1 MFSKNNTRMNNKKQ
15 FEKVNQYG
23 IKKFNAGTA
32 SVLIASAF
40 MFLGGAAQAADT
52 NKEEATVAATE
63 KVAAE
68 KPIEEK
74 TETKSAVVEKA
85 TELKEVKAEAKKEV
99 NKATLQAKIS
109 QLDNL
114 FVTLAEKELSE
125 DKQVKT
131 VSAAVELNKAKD
143 LVVSETATQE
153 QVDAQVAAL
162 EAAINN
168 LNKVEKT
175 AEKAVDKKEEK
186 SETKVA
192 KENLEKAVSEAKAVN
207 QAATTFATKEVKEEA
222 PKAEIKAAVA
232 TSEKEIAKALDIF
245 NSDSSTKSYADQQRK
260 ELEKAIEAVYV
271 TMQRAGHRGKVEAVL
286 ADTPSKITGK
296 DVFRDGETVNAVTN
310 AYVDMNAD
318 NTAPTGWGVDTT
330 ISTSTLKAGS
340 ITKIELT
347 NLAELGAGLAV
358 NTEIRA
364 TDGTVVGK
372 VKSIDFKTTTGN
384 NNNKS
389 VPYWAQRTQ
398 RGMTYDQRVA
408 EQPAVANET
417 GTYTYNI
424 EWNDKVKDY
433 PNVSF
438 GASNLSGSGY
448 LAPQISKDTPYTAT
462 IKIDGRTVLEHTY
475 TRKGQ
480 QPSYQKQGTSASL
493 SENNGL
499 TYLNNEQIGRSD
511 SIVLRTDSDVR
522 YGVGSKFTIKLPNA
536 DFTEFK
542 ELAGSSNFVNGLN
555 TASTI
560 TPNKGDSITYRPQNR
575 WSNARANENNVWILQ
590 DGRDSGF
597 TLTPRLIS
605 PTELELTVT
614 EGTIQEDSIVSMPL
628 QSLGIEK
635 VIKDKTLTSEYSKI
649 TYENGLIKQGYVGN
663 DKTAATLTVSGG
675 ESINGGKEDVI
686 TKVPNGWSINGDG
699 KVQGEPPTGAVVRTF
714 KDLVTGE
721 VIGFEPT
728 RYTGNIPL
736 SEDGSKDYTNVLGNK
751 YDVSNDHVDLVKE
764 VNGEEY
770 ILADLPPENAR
781 GTLSV
786 TKTRARD
793 LYSEEELKAKG
804 INGSAFVT
812 PAEYDYV
819 KKTKVEEVNRTIK
832 FVYADNVANLAGTEV
847 FPSQKQTVSYTGSIK
862 LTAEGKAVINS
873 NDRPVYIN
881 WKGTDGQS
889 TDLPELAV
897 PQKEGYIASVEKV
910 PVQATTATDEDYEY
924 VVKYT
929 AIQKAKTTFVDEKGN
944 PIPGVAEITE
954 QGGSETPL
962 TKEDE
967 VKAKIKELENKGYEL
982 VSNTY
987 PEGGKFDTDKDTDQ
1001 EFKVILKQKEVT
1013 VTPDQPKTPGTP
1025 VDPNNPEGPKY
1036 PAGLEEKDLN
1046 KTVTRTITYVYEDG
1060 TPVLNEDG
1068 TPKTVTQEAKFTRT
1082 AKVNLVTGEVTYG
1095 DWSEAK
1101 DLPEVKSPV
1110 VKGFVADKA
1119 SVPVVNV
1126 TGDSK
1131 DTTEVVTY
1139 KPLGS
1144 WVPNIPGQPTNPI
1157 KYPNNPDDPTKPG
1170 TDKPV
1175 LPYVPGMT
1183 PKDGNG
1189 QPLKPVDPQDPTKG
1203 YIIPDIP
1210 QDPTQSTPIN
1220 YVKDTQKA
1228 KTTFVDEK
1236 GNPIPGVDA
1245 ITEQGDSDTPLTKED
1260 EVKAKIKELEN
1271 KGYELVSNTYPEGG
1285 KFDTDKDTD
1294 QEFKVILKQKEVT
1307 VTPDQPKTPGTPVD
1321 PNNPEGPK
1329 YPAGLEEKDLNKTV
1343 TRTITYVYEDG
1354 TPVLNEDGTPKTV
1367 TQEAKFTREAKVNLV
1382 TGEVTYGDWSE
1393 AKDLP
1398 EVKSPVVKGFLADK
1412 ASVPATKVTGDSKD
1426 TTEVVTYKPI
1436 GSWIPNIPGQP
1447 TSPIKYPND
1456 PTDPTKPGK
1465 PTEVLPYVPGYTPKD
1480 KDGNPLK
1487 PVDPQDPTKGYEVPN
1502 LPTDPSQNT
1511 VINYVKDTQKAK
1523 TTFVDEKG
1531 NPIPG
1536 VDAITEEGDS
1546 DTPLTKESEVK
1557 AKIKELEN
1565 KGYELVSNTYPEG
1578 GKFDKD
1584 KDTDQEFKVTLKA
1597 KEVTV
1602 TPDQPKTP
1610 GTPVDPNN
1618 PEGPKYPAGLEEKDL
1633 NKTVTRTITY
1643 VYADGTPVLNE
1654 DGTPKTVTQEAKFT
1668 REAKVNLVTGE
1679 VTYGDWT
1686 PEQDLAEVKSP
1697 VVKGYLA
1704 DKATV
1709 PATKVTADSKDT
1721 TEVVTYKPIGSWIPN
1736 IPGQPTNP
1744 IKYPNDPTDPTKPG
1758 KPTETLPYVP
1768 GFTPVDKDGNPLKPV
1783 DPQDPTKGYIVP
1795 DIPTDPGKDTVINY
1809 EANDAN
1815 LVVKYVD
1822 ENGKD
1827 LIPAETT
1834 KGKVGDEYTTTGKV
1848 INGYVLVRV
1857 EGETKGKIG
1866 KDGSTVTYVYKPIGS
1881 WIPNIPGQP
1890 TNPIKYP
1897 NDPTDPT
1904 KPGKPTETLPYVP
1917 GFTPVDKDGN
1927 PLKPVDPQDPTK
1939 GYVVPNIPT
1948 DPSEDTVINY
1958 VANKANL
1965 VVKYVD
1971 ENGKDLIPAETTE
1984 GKEGDEYTT
1993 SGKVIP
1999 GYVLV
2004 RVDGEAKGKIGK
2016 DGSTVT
2022 YVYKPL
2028 GSWVTNIPGQPTSQI
2043 KYPNDPTDPTKPGS
2057 ERPVLPY
2064 VPGYTPV
2071 DGNGN
2076 PLKPVDPQDPT
2087 KGYIIPDI
2095 PTNPGQDTVINYVAN
2110 KANLVVKYV
2119 DENGKDLIPAE
2130 TTEGKVGDE
2139 YSTTGK
2145 VINGYVLVRVDG
2157 ETKGKIGKDGSTVTY
2172 VYKPIGSWIP
2182 NIPGQPTSPIKYPND
2197 PTDPT
2202 KPGKPT
2208 ETLPYVPGFTPVDK
2222 DGNPLKPVD
2231 PQDPTKGYVVPN
2243 IPTDPSEDTVI
2254 NYVANKANLVVKYVD
2269 ENGKDLIPAETTE
2282 GKEGDEYTTSGKVI
2296 PGYVL
2301 VRVDGEAKGKIG
2313 KDGST
2318 VTYVYKPLGSWVT
2331 NIPGQPT
2338 SQIKYP
2344 NDPTDPT
2351 KPGSERPVL
2360 PYVPGYTPVDGNGN
2374 PLKPVDPQD
2383 PTKGYIIP
2391 DIPTNPG
2398 QDTVINYV
2406 ANPKPQPKQD
2416 QKPVQPKANAQVK
2429 RLANTGATETNT
2441 GLAGLGLAALGGMLA
2456 AVRRRKEK

>member
-1 MFSKNNTRMNNKKQ
+1 MFSKNNTKMNNKKQ
-15 FEKVNQYG
+15 YEKVNHYG

-52 NKEEATVAATE
+52 NKQETTVA
-63 KVAAE
+63 VAE
-68 KPIEEK
+68 KAAATTTEEKAAVAKVETPAVAEKTAETKEVAPKVEVKEETTVKAAAKEEK
-74 TETKSAVVEKA
+74 TEEAKAEKA
-85 TELKEVKAEAKKEV
+85 TAKEV
-99 NKATLQAKIS
+99 NKTALQVKIS

-114 FVTLAEKELSE
+114 FVSLAGQELSE
-125 DKQVKT
+125 TKQTQT

-143 LVVSETATQE
+143 LVASTAATQE
-153 QVDAQVAAL
+153 QVNAQVAAL

-168 LNKVEKT
+168 LNKVEK
-175 AEKAVDKKEEK
+175 AEEKAVDKKEETKKEEK
-186 SETKVA
+186 SETEVA
-192 KENLEKAVSEAKAVN
+192 KEELEKAVSEAKAVN
-207 QAATTFATKEVKEEA
+207 QAATTFETKEVKEEA
-222 PKAEIKAAVA
+222 KKAEIKAAVE

-245 NSDSSTKSYADQQRK
+245 NSDSSTKEDADNQRK

-271 TMQRAGHRGKVEAVL
+271 TMQRAGHRGKVESIL
-286 ADTPSKITGK
+286 ADTDSKITGK
-296 DVFRDGETVNAVTN
+296 DVLKDGETVNAVTN

-318 NTAPTGWGVDTT
+318 NTKPVGWGFDTT

-372 VKSIDFKTTTGN
+372 VKSIDYKTTTGN

-389 VPYWAQRTQ
+389 TPYWGQRTQ
-398 RGMTYDQRVA
+398 RGMTYDQRLA

-438 GASNLSGSGY
+438 GASNLSGNGY
-448 LAPQISKDTPYTAT
+448 YAPEISKDTPYTAT

-480 QPSYQKQGTSASL
+480 QANYQKQGTSASL

-511 SIVLRTDSDVR
+511 SIVLKTDSDVR

-542 ELAGSSNFVNGLN
+542 ELEGSSNFVNGLN

-560 TPNKGDSITYRPQNR
+560 NPNKGDSITYRPASR
-575 WSNARANENNVWILQ
+575 WANVKANENNVWILN
-590 DGRDSGF
+590 DGRDTGF

-614 EGTIQEDSIVSMPL
+614 EGTIQEGSTVSMPL

-663 DKTAATLTVSGG
+663 EKTAATLTVSGG
-675 ESINGGKEDVI
+675 ESVNGEKEDVI
-686 TKVPNGWSINGDG
+686 TKVPNGWSIVGDG
-699 KVQGEPPTGAVVRTF
+699 KVQGEPPTGAVVRKF

-736 SEDGSKDYTNVLGNK
+736 SEDGAKDYTNVLGNK
-751 YDVSNDHVDLVKE
+751 YDVSNDNVDLVKE

-770 ILADLPPENAR
+770 ILADIPAENTK

-832 FVYADNVANLAGTEV
+832 FVYADNVAGLAGTDV
-847 FPSQKQTVSYTGSIK
+847 FPSQKQTVSYTGTIK

-873 NDRPVYIN
+873 DDKPVYIN

-944 PIPGVAEITE
+944 AIPGVAEITE
-954 QGGSETPL
+954 QGGSEAPL
-962 TKEDE
+962 TKEAD
-967 VKAKIKELENKGYEL
+967 VKAKIAELEDKGYEL

-987 PEGGKFDTDKDTDQ
+987 PENGKFDNDTNTDQ
-1001 EFKVILKQKEVT
+1001 EFKVVLKAKEVT

-1025 VDPNNPEGPKY
+1025 VDPNKPNGPKY

-1046 KTVTRTITYVYEDG
+1046 KTVTRTITYVYADG
-1060 TPVLNEDG
+1060 TPVLNEDK
-1068 TPKTVTQEAKFTRT
+1068 TPKV
-1082 AKVNLVTGEVTYG
+1082 
-1095 DWSEAK
+1095 
-1101 DLPEVKSPV
+1101 
-1110 VKGFVADKA
+1110 
-1119 SVPVVNV
+1119 
-1126 TGDSK
+1126 
-1131 DTTEVVTY
+1131 
-1139 KPLGS
+1139 
-1144 WVPNIPGQPTNPI
+1144 
-1157 KYPNNPDDPTKPG
+1157 
-1170 TDKPV
+1170 
-1175 LPYVPGMT
+1175 
-1183 PKDGNG
+1183 
-1189 QPLKPVDPQDPTKG
+1189 
-1203 YIIPDIP
+1203 
-1210 QDPTQSTPIN
+1210 
-1220 YVKDTQKA
+1220 
-1228 KTTFVDEK
+1228 
-1236 GNPIPGVDA
+1236 
-1245 ITEQGDSDTPLTKED
+1245 
-1260 EVKAKIKELEN
+1260 
-1271 KGYELVSNTYPEGG
+1271 
-1285 KFDTDKDTD
+1285 
-1294 QEFKVILKQKEVT
+1294 
-1307 VTPDQPKTPGTPVD
+1307 
-1321 PNNPEGPK
+1321 
-1329 YPAGLEEKDLNKTV
+1329 
-1343 TRTITYVYEDG
+1343 
-1354 TPVLNEDGTPKTV
+1354 V

-1393 AKDLP
+1393 AKDLA
-1398 EVKSPVVKGFLADK
+1398 EVKSPVVTGFLADK
-1412 ASVPATKVTGDSKD
+1412 ASVPVVNVTGDSEDIK
-1426 TTEVVTYKPI
+1426 EVVTYTPL
-1436 GSWIPNIPGQP
+1436 GSWVPNIPGETP
-1447 TSPIKYPND
+1447 TPIKYPNHPTDPTKTGDKPVLPYVPGMTPKDGNGQPLKPVD
-1456 PTDPTKPGK
+1456 PTDPTK
-1465 PTEVLPYVPGYTPKD
+1465 GYIIPD
-1480 KDGNPLK
+1480 I
-1487 PVDPQDPTKGYEVPN
+1487 
-1502 LPTDPSQNT
+1502 PTDPSQDT
-1511 VINYVKDTQKAK
+1511 PINYVKDTQKAK

-1531 NPIPG
+1531 NSIPG
-1536 VDAITEEGDS
+1536 VEAITEEGDS
-1546 DTPLTKESEVK
+1546 DTPLTKEAEVK

-1565 KGYELVSNTYPEG
+1565 KGYEIVSNTYPEG

-1679 VTYGDWT
+1679 VAYGDWT
-1686 PEQDLAEVKSP
+1686 DAQDLAEVKSP
-1697 VVKGYLA
+1697 VVKGFLA

-1709 PATKVTADSKDT
+1709 PATKVTADSENT

-1758 KPTETLPYVP
+1758 EPTEVLPYVPGYTPEDKDGNPLKPVDPTDPTKGYVVPKIPTNPGEDTPINYVANKANLVVKYVDENGKDLAPAETTEGKVGDEYTTTGKVINGYVLVRVEGEAKGKIGTDGSTVTYVYKPLGSWIPNIPGQPTNPIKYPNDPQDPTKPGKPTETLPYVP
-1768 GFTPVDKDGNPLKPV
+1768 GYTPKDGNGQPLKPV

-1834 KGKVGDEYTTTGKV
+1834 KGKVGDDYTTTGKV
-1848 INGYVLVRV
+1848 IDGYVLVRV
-1857 EGETKGKIG
+1857 EGDAKGKIG
-1866 KDGSTVTYVYKPIGS
+1866 KEGSTVTYVYKELGS

-1890 TNPIKYP
+1890 VNKIKYP

-1917 GFTPVDKDGN
+1917 GYTPQDGNGN

-1939 GYVVPNIPT
+1939 GYIVPDIPT
-1948 DPSEDTVINY
+1948 DPSQDTVINY
-1958 VANKANL
+1958 VATEANL

-1971 ENGKDLIPAETTE
+1971 ENGKDLIPAETT
-1984 GKEGDEYTT
+1984 KVKIGDEYTT
-1993 SGKVIP
+1993 TGKVIK

-2004 RVDGEAKGKIGK
+2004 RVEGEAKGKVGK
-2016 DGSTVT
+2016 EGSTVT
-2022 YVYKPL
+2022 YVYQPL
-2028 GSWVTNIPGQPTSQI
+2028 GSWVPNIPGQPTSPI
-2043 KYPNDPTDPTKPGS
+2043 KYPNDPQDPTKPGS
-2057 ERPVLPY
+2057 DRPVLPY

-2087 KGYIIPDI
+2087 KGYIVPDI
-2095 PTNPGQDTVINYVAN
+2095 PTNPGQDT
-2110 KANLVVKYV
+2110 
-2119 DENGKDLIPAE
+2119 P
-2130 TTEGKVGDE
+2130 
-2139 YSTTGK
+2139 
-2145 VINGYVLVRVDG
+2145 
-2157 ETKGKIGKDGSTVTY
+2157 
-2172 VYKPIGSWIP
+2172 
-2182 NIPGQPTSPIKYPND
+2182 
-2197 PTDPT
+2197 
-2202 KPGKPT
+2202 
-2208 ETLPYVPGFTPVDK
+2208 
-2222 DGNPLKPVD
+2222 
-2231 PQDPTKGYVVPN
+2231 
-2243 IPTDPSEDTVI
+2243 
-2254 NYVANKANLVVKYVD
+2254 
-2269 ENGKDLIPAETTE
+2269 
-2282 GKEGDEYTTSGKVI
+2282 
-2296 PGYVL
+2296 
-2301 VRVDGEAKGKIG
+2301 
-2313 KDGST
+2313 
-2318 VTYVYKPLGSWVT
+2318 
-2331 NIPGQPT
+2331 
-2338 SQIKYP
+2338 
-2344 NDPTDPT
+2344 
-2351 KPGSERPVL
+2351 
-2360 PYVPGYTPVDGNGN
+2360 
-2374 PLKPVDPQD
+2374 
-2383 PTKGYIIP
+2383 
-2391 DIPTNPG
+2391 
-2398 QDTVINYV
+2398 INYV
-2406 ANPKPQPKQD
+2406 ANPKPQQDKD
-2416 QKPVQPKANAQVK
+2416 QKPQPKPAVTPEKPGQNNAPVQPKANAQVK
-2429 RLANTGATETNT
+2429 RLANTGTTETNT
-2441 GLAGLGLAALGGMLA
+2441 GLAGLGLATFAGMLA
-2456 AVRRRKEK
+2456 ASRRRKEK

>member
-1 MFSKNNTRMNNKKQ
+1 MYSRMEKYHGRRAQRFSIRKYS
-15 FEKVNQYG
+15 FG
-23 IKKFNAGTA
+23 AA
-32 SVLIASAF
+32 SVLLGTVLVLGANGVQAEESSAVSTKTPEVTKSEKKKPDAALTTPVVEELPELKIDAVKADEKAEANEDVKTEATPVAEKEVSDKSDKEASKEKSDKEQADKKE
-40 MFLGGAAQAADT
+40 ATKEKTDKETSEKVETEKAQDDVKTVLTQLTSEADVM
-52 NKEEATVAATE
+52 ATVA
-63 KVAAE
+63 
-68 KPIEEK
+68 
-74 TETKSAVVEKA
+74 SNFSD
-85 TELKEVKAEAKKEV
+85 KEVKDVEAKQK
-99 NKATLQAKIS
+99 L
-109 QLDNL
+109 
-114 FVTLAEKELSE
+114 
-125 DKQVKT
+125 
-131 VSAAVELNKAKD
+131 SAAVAAVKLEAVASKGLLSSDASKD
-143 LVVSETATQE
+143 QMV
-153 QVDAQVAAL
+153 AQVNRLSA
-162 EAAINN
+162 
-168 LNKVEKT
+168 
-175 AEKAVDKKEEK
+175 
-186 SETKVA
+186 
-192 KENLEKAVSEAKAVN
+192 
-207 QAATTFATKEVKEEA
+207 
-222 PKAEIKAAVA
+222 
-232 TSEKEIAKALDIF
+232 
-245 NSDSSTKSYADQQRK
+245 
-260 ELEKAIEAVYV
+260 AIEAVYAE
-271 TMQRAGHRGKVEAVL
+271 MKRAGHVGKVEAVL
-286 ADTPSKITGK
+286 ADTASKITGK
-296 DVFRDGETVNAVTN
+296 DVLKDGETVNAVTN
-310 AYVDMNAD
+310 AYVEMNAD
-318 NTAPTGWGVDTT
+318 NTRPTGWGIDTT

-438 GASNLSGSGY
+438 GASNLSGNGY

-511 SIVLRTDSDVR
+511 SIVLKTDSDVR

-542 ELAGSSNFVNGLN
+542 ELEGSSNFVNGLN

-560 TPNKGDSITYRPQNR
+560 KPNKGDSITYRPASR
-575 WSNARANENNVWILQ
+575 WANVKANENNVWILN

-614 EGTIQEDSIVSMPL
+614 EGAIQEGSTVSMPL

-649 TYENGLIKQGYVGN
+649 TYENGLIKEGYVGN

-675 ESINGGKEDVI
+675 ESVNGEKEDV
-686 TKVPNGWSINGDG
+686 TTTVPNGWSVAGDG

-751 YDVSNDHVDLVKE
+751 YDVSNDPVDLVKE

-770 ILADLPPENAR
+770 ILADLPAENTK

-832 FVYADNVANLAGTEV
+832 FVYADNVAGLAGTEV

-944 PIPGVAEITE
+944 AIPGVAEITE

-962 TKEDE
+962 TKEAD

-1001 EFKVILKQKEVT
+1001 EFKVTLKQKEVT

-1025 VDPNNPEGPKY
+1025 VDPNNP
-1036 PAGLEEKDLN
+1036 D
-1046 KTVTRTITYVYEDG
+1046 
-1060 TPVLNEDG
+1060 
-1068 TPKTVTQEAKFTRT
+1068 
-1082 AKVNLVTGEVTYG
+1082 
-1095 DWSEAK
+1095 
-1101 DLPEVKSPV
+1101 
-1110 VKGFVADKA
+1110 
-1119 SVPVVNV
+1119 
-1126 TGDSK
+1126 
-1131 DTTEVVTY
+1131 
-1139 KPLGS
+1139 
-1144 WVPNIPGQPTNPI
+1144 
-1157 KYPNNPDDPTKPG
+1157 
-1170 TDKPV
+1170 
-1175 LPYVPGMT
+1175 
-1183 PKDGNG
+1183 
-1189 QPLKPVDPQDPTKG
+1189 
-1203 YIIPDIP
+1203 
-1210 QDPTQSTPIN
+1210 
-1220 YVKDTQKA
+1220 
-1228 KTTFVDEK
+1228 
-1236 GNPIPGVDA
+1236 
-1245 ITEQGDSDTPLTKED
+1245 
-1260 EVKAKIKELEN
+1260 
-1271 KGYELVSNTYPEGG
+1271 
-1285 KFDTDKDTD
+1285 
-1294 QEFKVILKQKEVT
+1294 
-1307 VTPDQPKTPGTPVD
+1307 
-1321 PNNPEGPK
+1321 GPK

-1382 TGEVTYGDWSE
+1382 TGEVTYGDWTP
-1393 AKDLP
+1393 AQDLA
-1398 EVKSPVVKGFLADK
+1398 EVKSPVVKGYLADK
-1412 ASVPATKVTGDSKD
+1412 ASVPVVTVTGDSKD

-1447 TSPIKYPND
+1447 TNPIKYPNNPD
-1456 PTDPTKPGK
+1456 DPTKPGK
-1465 PTEVLPYVPGYTPKD
+1465 PTEVLPYVPGFTPKD

-1487 PVDPQDPTKGYEVPN
+1487 PVDPTDPTKGYEVPN
-1502 LPTDPSQNT
+1502 LPTDPSQDT
-1511 VINYVKDTQKAK
+1511 PINYAKDTQKAK

-1536 VDAITEEGDS
+1536 VDAITEQGDS
-1546 DTPLTKESEVK
+1546 DTPLTKEADVK

-1686 PEQDLAEVKSP
+1686 PAQDLAEVKSP

-1704 DKATV
+1704 DKASV
-1709 PATKVTADSKDT
+1709 PTTKVTADSKDA
-1721 TEVVTYKPIGSWIPN
+1721 TEVVTYKPIGSWIPNIPGQPTTPIKYPNDPADPTKPGQPTDVLPYVPGFTPEDKDGNPLKPVDPTDPTKGYVVPNIPTDPSQDTVINYVANKAKLVVKYVDENGKELLPTETKEGKVGDDYSTSGKVITGYVLDRVEGEAKGKIGTDGTTVTYVYKPIGSWIPN

-1744 IKYPNDPTDPTKPG
+1744 IKYPNDPQDPTKPG
-1758 KPTETLPYVP
+1758 QPTEVLPYVP
-1768 GFTPVDKDGNPLKPV
+1768 GFTPEDKDGNPLKPV
-1783 DPQDPTKGYIVP
+1783 DPTDPSKGYVVP
-1795 DIPTDPGKDTVINY
+1795 NIPTDPSQDTVINY
-1809 EANDAN
+1809 VANKAK

-1822 ENGKD
+1822 ENGKELLPTETKEGKVGDDYSTSGKVITGYVLDRVEGEAKGKIGTDGTTVTYVYKPIGSWIPNIPGQPTNPIKYPNDPQDPTKPGQPTEVLPYVPGFTPEDKDGNPLKPVDPTDPSKGYVVPNIPTDPSQDTVINYVANKAKLVVKYVDEKGKD
-1827 LIPAETT
+1827 LIPSETT
-1834 KGKVGDEYTTTGKV
+1834 EGKVGDEYTTTGKV
-1848 INGYVLVRV
+1848 IPGHLLVRV
-1857 EGETKGKIG
+1857 DGDAKGKIG

-1897 NDPTDPT
+1897 NDP
-1904 KPGKPTETLPYVP
+1904 
-1917 GFTPVDKDGN
+1917 
-1927 PLKPVDPQDPTK
+1927 Q
-1939 GYVVPNIPT
+1939 
-1948 DPSEDTVINY
+1948 
-1958 VANKANL
+1958 
-1965 VVKYVD
+1965 
-1971 ENGKDLIPAETTE
+1971 
-1984 GKEGDEYTT
+1984 
-1993 SGKVIP
+1993 
-1999 GYVLV
+1999 
-2004 RVDGEAKGKIGK
+2004 
-2016 DGSTVT
+2016 
-2022 YVYKPL
+2022 
-2028 GSWVTNIPGQPTSQI
+2028 
-2043 KYPNDPTDPTKPGS
+2043 DPTKPGS
-2057 ERPVLPY
+2057 DKPVLPY
-2064 VPGYTPV
+2064 VPGHTPV
-2071 DGNGN
+2071 DGNGQ
-2076 PLKPVDPQDPT
+2076 PLKPVDPNDPT
-2087 KGYIIPDI
+2087 KGYISPDI
-2095 PTNPGQDTVINYVAN
+2095 PTNPGEDTPINYIPNVTPN
-2110 KANLVVKYV
+2110 GDQDGYIPQPKPQPEQVVTYYV
-2119 DENGKDLIPAE
+2119 DENGKNIAPSEKGAQAPKGISGYEYVTTTKDPNGNLVHHYKKVATPQPVPSTPETPEQPVAPVQPEQPTNPNQPAVPAPAE
-2130 TTEGKVGDE
+2130 TSVATD
-2139 YSTTGK
+2139 SAT
-2145 VINGYVLVRVDG
+2145 
-2157 ETKGKIGKDGSTVTY
+2157 
-2172 VYKPIGSWIP
+2172 
-2182 NIPGQPTSPIKYPND
+2182 QPA
-2197 PTDPT
+2197 
-2202 KPGKPT
+2202 
-2208 ETLPYVPGFTPVDK
+2208 TP
-2222 DGNPLKPVD
+2222 
-2231 PQDPTKGYVVPN
+2231 
-2243 IPTDPSEDTVI
+2243 
-2254 NYVANKANLVVKYVD
+2254 KYVD
-2269 ENGKDLIPAETTE
+2269 GQKELPNTGTE
-2282 GKEGDEYTTSGKVI
+2282 
-2296 PGYVL
+2296 
-2301 VRVDGEAKGKIG
+2301 
-2313 KDGST
+2313 
-2318 VTYVYKPLGSWVT
+2318 
-2331 NIPGQPT
+2331 
-2338 SQIKYP
+2338 
-2344 NDPTDPT
+2344 
-2351 KPGSERPVL
+2351 
-2360 PYVPGYTPVDGNGN
+2360 
-2374 PLKPVDPQD
+2374 
-2383 PTKGYIIP
+2383 
-2391 DIPTNPG
+2391 
-2398 QDTVINYV
+2398 
-2406 ANPKPQPKQD
+2406 
-2416 QKPVQPKANAQVK
+2416 ANAS
-2429 RLANTGATETNT
+2429 
-2441 GLAGLGLAALGGMLA
+2441 LAALGLLGALGGFGLLA
-2456 AVRRRKEK
+2456 RKKKED

>member
-1 MFSKNNTRMNNKKQ
+1 MDALFKYLGVIPQLTYIFKKGETMYSRMEKYHGRRAQRFSIRKYS
-15 FEKVNQYG
+15 FG
-23 IKKFNAGTA
+23 AA
-32 SVLIASAF
+32 SVLLGTALLLGANAVKADETSTASTKTPEVTNSDKQKPDSAITTPVVEE
-40 MFLGGAAQAADT
+40 LPELKIDAVKADEKPEV
-52 NKEEATVAATE
+52 KEDAKTEAKPVAEKEVTVKAATE
-63 KVAAE
+63 KSGKEQADKKEVA
-68 KPIEEK
+68 KEK
-74 TETKSAVVEKA
+74 TDKETPEKA
-85 TELKEVKAEAKKEV
+85 ATEKAATEKAQDEVKTVLTQLTSEADVMGTVASNFSDKEVKDVEAKQK
-99 NKATLQAKIS
+99 L
-109 QLDNL
+109 
-114 FVTLAEKELSE
+114 
-125 DKQVKT
+125 
-131 VSAAVELNKAKD
+131 SAAVAAVKLEA
-143 LVVSETATQE
+143 
-153 QVDAQVAAL
+153 VAAKGL
-162 EAAINN
+162 LYSNDS
-168 LNKVEKT
+168 T
-175 AEKAVDKKEEK
+175 EEQLT
-186 SETKVA
+186 SQ
-192 KENLEKAVSEAKAVN
+192 VN
-207 QAATTFATKEVKEEA
+207 R
-222 PKAEIKAAVA
+222 I
-232 TSEKEIAKALDIF
+232 
-245 NSDSSTKSYADQQRK
+245 SS
-260 ELEKAIEAVYV
+260 AIEAVYAE
-271 TMQRAGHRGKVEAVL
+271 MKRAGHAGKVEAVL
-286 ADTPSKITGK
+286 ADTASKITGK
-296 DVFRDGETVNAVTN
+296 DVLRDGETVNAVTN

-318 NTAPTGWGVDTT
+318 NTAPTGWGFDTT

-347 NLAELGAGLAV
+347 NLAELGSGLAV

-438 GASNLSGSGY
+438 GASNLSGNGY

-499 TYLNNEQIGRSD
+499 NYLNNELKSRSD

-542 ELAGSSNFVNGLN
+542 ELEGSSSFVNGLN

-560 TPNKGDSITYRPQNR
+560 NPNKGDSITYRPQNR

-590 DGRDSGF
+590 DGRDTGF

-635 VIKDKTLTSEYSKI
+635 VVKDKTLTSEYSNI

-686 TKVPNGWSINGDG
+686 TKVPNGWNVNGDG
-699 KVQGEPPTGAVVRTF
+699 RVQGEPPTGAVVRTF

-721 VIGFEPT
+721 VIGFET
-728 RYTGNIPL
+728 TKYTGNIPL

-751 YDVSNDHVDLVKE
+751 YDVSNDNVDLVKE

-770 ILADLPPENAR
+770 ILADLPAENAR

-804 INGSAFVT
+804 INGSAFVN
-812 PAEYDYV
+812 PVNYDYV

-832 FVYADNVANLAGTEV
+832 FVYADDVKGLAGTEV
-847 FPSQKQTVSYTGSIK
+847 FPPEKQTVSYTGSIK

-944 PIPGVAEITE
+944 AIPGVAEITE

-962 TKEDE
+962 TKEAD

-1001 EFKVILKQKEVT
+1001 EFKVTLKAKEVT

-1025 VDPNNPEGPKY
+1025 VDPNNPDGPKY
-1036 PAGLEEKDLN
+1036 PAGLEEKNLN
-1046 KTVTRTITYVYEDG
+1046 KTVTRTITYVYADG

-1068 TPKTVTQEAKFTRT
+1068 TPKTVTQEAKFTRE
-1082 AKVNLVTGEVTYG
+1082 AKVNLVTGEVNYG

-1101 DLPEVKSPV
+1101 DLAEVKSPV
-1110 VKGFVADKA
+1110 VTGFLADKA
-1119 SVPVVNV
+1119 SVALVNV
-1126 TGDSK
+1126 TGDSEDIK
-1131 DTTEVVTY
+1131 EVVTY

-1144 WVPNIPGQPTNPI
+1144 WVPNIPGKTPTPI
-1157 KYPNNPDDPTKPG
+1157 KYPNNPNDPTKPG
-1170 TDKPV
+1170 DKPI
-1175 LPYVPGMT
+1175 LPYEPGMT
-1183 PKDGNG
+1183 PKDGND
-1189 QPLKPVDPQDPTKG
+1189 QPLKPVDPADPTKG
-1203 YIIPDIP
+1203 YIVPDLP
-1210 QDPTQSTPIN
+1210 TDPSQDTPIN

-1245 ITEQGDSDTPLTKED
+1245 ITEQGDSDTPLTKE
-1260 EVKAKIKELEN
+1260 
-1271 KGYELVSNTYPEGG
+1271 
-1285 KFDTDKDTD
+1285 
-1294 QEFKVILKQKEVT
+1294 
-1307 VTPDQPKTPGTPVD
+1307 
-1321 PNNPEGPK
+1321 
-1329 YPAGLEEKDLNKTV
+1329 
-1343 TRTITYVYEDG
+1343 
-1354 TPVLNEDGTPKTV
+1354 
-1367 TQEAKFTREAKVNLV
+1367 
-1382 TGEVTYGDWSE
+1382 
-1393 AKDLP
+1393 
-1398 EVKSPVVKGFLADK
+1398 AD
-1412 ASVPATKVTGDSKD
+1412 
-1426 TTEVVTYKPI
+1426 
-1436 GSWIPNIPGQP
+1436 
-1447 TSPIKYPND
+1447 
-1456 PTDPTKPGK
+1456 
-1465 PTEVLPYVPGYTPKD
+1465 
-1480 KDGNPLK
+1480 
-1487 PVDPQDPTKGYEVPN
+1487 
-1502 LPTDPSQNT
+1502 
-1511 VINYVKDTQKAK
+1511 
-1523 TTFVDEKG
+1523 
-1531 NPIPG
+1531 
-1536 VDAITEEGDS
+1536 
-1546 DTPLTKESEVK
+1546 VK

-1618 PEGPKYPAGLEEKDL
+1618 PDGPKYPAGLEEKDL

-1679 VTYGDWT
+1679 VTYGDWS
-1686 PEQDLAEVKSP
+1686 EAKDLPEVKSP
-1697 VVKGYLA
+1697 KVDGYLA

-1709 PATKVTADSKDT
+1709 PTTKVTADSENTK
-1721 TEVVTYKPIGSWIPN
+1721 EVVTYKPIGSWIPN

-1744 IKYPNDPTDPTKPG
+1744 IKYPNDPQDPTKPG
-1758 KPTETLPYVP
+1758 QPTEVLPYVP
-1768 GFTPVDKDGNPLKPV
+1768 GFTPEDKDGNPLKPV
-1783 DPQDPTKGYIVP
+1783 DPTDPSKGYEVP
-1795 DIPTDPGKDTVINY
+1795 NVPTNPGEDTPINY
-1809 EANDAN
+1809 VANKAN

-1822 ENGKD
+1822 EKGKD
-1827 LIPAETT
+1827 LLPSETT
-1834 KGKVGDEYTTTGKV
+1834 EGKVGDEYATSGKV
-1848 INGYVLVRV
+1848 ITGYVLERV
-1857 EGETKGKIG
+1857 EGEAKGKIG
-1866 KDGSTVTYVYKPIGS
+1866 ENGTTVTYVYKPLGS

-1904 KPGKPTETLPYVP
+1904 KPGQPTEVVPYVP
-1917 GFTPVDKDGN
+1917 GYTPKDKDGN
-1927 PLKPVDPQDPTK
+1927 PLKPVDPNDPTK
-1939 GYVVPNIPT
+1939 GYEVPSVPT
-1948 DPSEDTVINY
+1948 NPGEDTPINY

-1971 ENGKDLIPAETTE
+1971 ENGKELLPTETKE
-1984 GKEGDEYTT
+1984 GKVGDEYST
-1993 SGKVIP
+1993 SGKVIT
-1999 GYVLV
+1999 GYVLD
-2004 RVDGEAKGKIGK
+2004 RVEGEAKGKIGT
-2016 DGSTVT
+2016 DGTTVT

-2028 GSWVTNIPGQPTSQI
+2028 GSWIPNIPGQPTNPI
-2043 KYPNDPTDPTKPGS
+2043 KYPNDPADPTKPGS
-2057 ERPVLPY
+2057 DKPVLPY
-2064 VPGYTPV
+2064 VPGHTPV
-2071 DGNGN
+2071 DGNGQ
-2076 PLKPVDPQDPT
+2076 PLKPVDPNDPT
-2087 KGYIIPDI
+2087 KGYEVPSI
-2095 PTNPGQDTVINYVAN
+2095 PTNPGEDTPINYVAN

-2119 DENGKDLIPAE
+2119 DENGKELLPSE

-2139 YSTTGK
+2139 YATSGK
-2145 VINGYVLVRVDG
+2145 VITGYVLERVEG
-2157 ETKGKIGKDGSTVTY
+2157 EAKGKIGENGTTVTY
-2172 VYKPIGSWIP
+2172 VYKPLGSWIP
-2182 NIPGQPTSPIKYPND
+2182 NIPGQPTNPIKYPND
-2197 PTDPT
+2197 P
-2202 KPGKPT
+2202 
-2208 ETLPYVPGFTPVDK
+2208 
-2222 DGNPLKPVD
+2222 
-2231 PQDPTKGYVVPN
+2231 
-2243 IPTDPSEDTVI
+2243 
-2254 NYVANKANLVVKYVD
+2254 A
-2269 ENGKDLIPAETTE
+2269 
-2282 GKEGDEYTTSGKVI
+2282 
-2296 PGYVL
+2296 
-2301 VRVDGEAKGKIG
+2301 
-2313 KDGST
+2313 
-2318 VTYVYKPLGSWVT
+2318 
-2331 NIPGQPT
+2331 
-2338 SQIKYP
+2338 
-2344 NDPTDPT
+2344 DPT
-2351 KPGSERPVL
+2351 KPGSDKPVL
-2360 PYVPGYTPVDGNGN
+2360 PYVPGHTPVDGNGQ
-2374 PLKPVDPQD
+2374 PLKPVDPND
-2383 PTKGYIIP
+2383 PTKGYEVP
-2391 DIPTNPG
+2391 NVPTNPSE
-2398 QDTVINYV
+2398 DTPINYIP
-2406 ANPKPQPKQD
+2406 NSPKPNPTPYPGPTPAPTPKPEP
-2416 QKPVQPKANAQVK
+2416 KPEPAPVPTTPETPERPVAPVQPEQPTTPTQPAVPTPAETSVPTDSATQPATPKYVEGQKELPNTGTEANAS
-2429 RLANTGATETNT
+2429 
-2441 GLAGLGLAALGGMLA
+2441 LAALGLLGALGGFGLLA
-2456 AVRRRKEK
+2456 RKKKED

>member
-1 MFSKNNTRMNNKKQ
+1 MYSRMEKYHGRRAQRFSIRKYS
-15 FEKVNQYG
+15 FG
-23 IKKFNAGTA
+23 AA
-32 SVLIASAF
+32 SVLLGTALLLGANAVKADETNTGSAKPTEVTNSDKQKSDSGSTTPVVEE
-40 MFLGGAAQAADT
+40 LPELKIDAVKADEKPEV
-52 NKEEATVAATE
+52 KEEVKTEAKPVAEKEVTDKAATE
-63 KVAAE
+63 KSDKEQADKKEAD
-68 KPIEEK
+68 KEK
-74 TETKSAVVEKA
+74 TNKETSEKA
-85 TELKEVKAEAKKEV
+85 TTEKAQDEVKTVLTQLTSEAEVMAKVSSNFSDKEVKDEAAKKELAV
-99 NKATLQAKIS
+99 KIE
-109 QLDNL
+109 
-114 FVTLAEKELSE
+114 A
-125 DKQVKT
+125 VK
-131 VSAAVELNKAKD
+131 
-143 LVVSETATQE
+143 
-153 QVDAQVAAL
+153 L
-162 EAAINN
+162 EAA
-168 LNKVEKT
+168 
-175 AEKAVDKKEEK
+175 K
-186 SETKVA
+186 SNDLLSSDASKDQMVA
-192 KENLEKAVSEAKAVN
+192 QVN
-207 QAATTFATKEVKEEA
+207 RLSA
-222 PKAEIKAAVA
+222 
-232 TSEKEIAKALDIF
+232 
-245 NSDSSTKSYADQQRK
+245 
-260 ELEKAIEAVYV
+260 AIEAVY
-271 TMQRAGHRGKVEAVL
+271 TEMKRAGHAGKVESVL
-286 ADTPSKITGK
+286 AATASKITGK
-296 DVFRDGETVNAVTN
+296 DVFKDGETVKAVTN

-318 NTAPTGWGVDTT
+318 NTAPTGWGFDTT

-347 NLAELGAGLAV
+347 NLAELGAGLAN

-438 GASNLSGSGY
+438 GASNLSGNGY

-499 TYLNNEQIGRSD
+499 NYLNNELKSRSD

-542 ELAGSSNFVNGLN
+542 ELEGSSSFVNGLN

-560 TPNKGDSITYRPQNR
+560 NPNKGDSITYRPQNR

-590 DGRDSGF
+590 DGRDTGF

-635 VIKDKTLTSEYSKI
+635 VIKDKTLTSEYSNI

-675 ESINGGKEDVI
+675 ESINGGKEDVV
-686 TKVPNGWSINGDG
+686 TKVPNGWNVNGDG

-751 YDVSNDHVDLVKE
+751 YDVSNDSVDLVKE

-770 ILADLPPENAR
+770 ILADLSPKNVR

-862 LTAEGKAVINS
+862 LTAQGKAVINS
-873 NDRPVYIN
+873 DDKPVYIN
-881 WKGTDGQS
+881 WKGTNGQS

-944 PIPGVAEITE
+944 AIPGVAEITE

-962 TKEDE
+962 TKEAD

-1001 EFKVILKQKEVT
+1001 EFKVTLKQKEVT

-1025 VDPNNPEGPKY
+1025 VDPNNPDGPKY

-1068 TPKTVTQEAKFTRT
+1068 TPKTVTQEATFTRE

-1095 DWSEAK
+1095 DWTPAQ
-1101 DLPEVKSPV
+1101 DLAEVKSPV
-1110 VKGFVADKA
+1110 VKGYLADKA
-1119 SVPVVNV
+1119 SVPVVTV

-1139 KPLGS
+1139 KPIGS
-1144 WVPNIPGQPTNPI
+1144 WIPNIPGQPTNPI

-1170 TDKPV
+1170 KPTET
-1175 LPYVPGMT
+1175 LPYVEGFT
-1183 PKDGNG
+1183 PKDKDGN
-1189 QPLKPVDPQDPTKG
+1189 PLKPVDPTDPTKG
-1203 YIIPDIP
+1203 YVVPDLP
-1210 QDPTQSTPIN
+1210 TDPSQDTPIN

-1245 ITEQGDSDTPLTKED
+1245 ITEEGDSDTPLTKEA

-1285 KFDTDKDTD
+1285 KFDKDKDTD
-1294 QEFKVILKQKEVT
+1294 QEFKVTLKAKEVT

-1321 PNNPEGPK
+1321 PNNPDGPK

-1382 TGEVTYGDWSE
+1382 TGEVTYGDWTP
-1393 AKDLP
+1393 AQDLA
-1398 EVKSPVVKGFLADK
+1398 EVKSPVVKGYLADK
-1412 ASVPATKVTGDSKD
+1412 ASVPTTKVTADSKD
-1426 TTEVVTYKPI
+1426 ATEVVTYKPI

-1447 TSPIKYPND
+1447 TTPIKYPND
-1456 PTDPTKPGK
+1456 PADPTKPGQ
-1465 PTEVLPYVPGYTPKD
+1465 PTEVLSYVPGFTPED

-1487 PVDPQDPTKGYEVPN
+1487 PVDPK
-1502 LPTDPSQNT
+1502 
-1511 VINYVKDTQKAK
+1511 
-1523 TTFVDEKG
+1523 
-1531 NPIPG
+1531 
-1536 VDAITEEGDS
+1536 
-1546 DTPLTKESEVK
+1546 
-1557 AKIKELEN
+1557 
-1565 KGYELVSNTYPEG
+1565 
-1578 GKFDKD
+1578 
-1584 KDTDQEFKVTLKA
+1584 
-1597 KEVTV
+1597 
-1602 TPDQPKTP
+1602 
-1610 GTPVDPNN
+1610 
-1618 PEGPKYPAGLEEKDL
+1618 
-1633 NKTVTRTITY
+1633 
-1643 VYADGTPVLNE
+1643 
-1654 DGTPKTVTQEAKFT
+1654 
-1668 REAKVNLVTGE
+1668 
-1679 VTYGDWT
+1679 
-1686 PEQDLAEVKSP
+1686 
-1697 VVKGYLA
+1697 
-1704 DKATV
+1704 
-1709 PATKVTADSKDT
+1709 
-1721 TEVVTYKPIGSWIPN
+1721 
-1736 IPGQPTNP
+1736 
-1744 IKYPNDPTDPTKPG
+1744 
-1758 KPTETLPYVP
+1758 
-1768 GFTPVDKDGNPLKPV
+1768 
-1783 DPQDPTKGYIVP
+1783 
-1795 DIPTDPGKDTVINY
+1795 
-1809 EANDAN
+1809 
-1815 LVVKYVD
+1815 
-1822 ENGKD
+1822 
-1827 LIPAETT
+1827 
-1834 KGKVGDEYTTTGKV
+1834 
-1848 INGYVLVRV
+1848 
-1857 EGETKGKIG
+1857 
-1866 KDGSTVTYVYKPIGS
+1866 
-1881 WIPNIPGQP
+1881 
-1890 TNPIKYP
+1890 
-1897 NDPTDPT
+1897 
-1904 KPGKPTETLPYVP
+1904 
-1917 GFTPVDKDGN
+1917 
-1927 PLKPVDPQDPTK
+1927 DPTK

-1948 DPSEDTVINY
+1948 DPS
-1958 VANKANL
+1958 
-1965 VVKYVD
+1965 
-1971 ENGKDLIPAETTE
+1971 
-1984 GKEGDEYTT
+1984 
-1993 SGKVIP
+1993 
-1999 GYVLV
+1999 
-2004 RVDGEAKGKIGK
+2004 
-2016 DGSTVT
+2016 
-2022 YVYKPL
+2022 
-2028 GSWVTNIPGQPTSQI
+2028 
-2043 KYPNDPTDPTKPGS
+2043 
-2057 ERPVLPY
+2057 
-2064 VPGYTPV
+2064 
-2071 DGNGN
+2071 
-2076 PLKPVDPQDPT
+2076 
-2087 KGYIIPDI
+2087 
-2095 PTNPGQDTVINYVAN
+2095 QDTVINYVAN
-2110 KANLVVKYV
+2110 KAKLVVKYV
-2119 DENGKDLIPAE
+2119 DEKGKDLIPSE

-2139 YSTTGK
+2139 YSTSGK
-2145 VINGYVLVRVDG
+2145 VVPGHLLVRVEG
-2157 ETKGKIGKDGSTVTY
+2157 EAKGKIGKDGSTVTY

-2197 PTDPT
+2197 PADPT
-2202 KPGKPT
+2202 KPGQPT
-2208 ETLPYVPGFTPVDK
+2208 EVLPYVPGFTPEDK

-2231 PQDPTKGYVVPN
+2231 PKDPTKGYVVPN
-2243 IPTDPSEDTVI
+2243 IPTDPSQDTVI
-2254 NYVANKANLVVKYVD
+2254 NYVANKAKLVVKYVD
-2269 ENGKDLIPAETTE
+2269 EKGKDLIPSETTE
-2282 GKEGDEYTTSGKVI
+2282 GKVGDEYSTSGKVV
-2296 PGYVL
+2296 PGHLL
-2301 VRVDGEAKGKIG
+2301 VRVEGEAKGKIG

-2318 VTYVYKPLGSWVT
+2318 VTYVYKPIGSWIP

-2338 SQIKYP
+2338 SPIKYP
-2344 NDPTDPT
+2344 NDPADPT
-2351 KPGSERPVL
+2351 KPGQPTEVL
-2360 PYVPGYTPVDGNGN
+2360 PYVPGFTPEDKDGN
-2374 PLKPVDPQD
+2374 PLKPVDPKD
-2383 PTKGYIIP
+2383 PTKGYVVP
-2391 DIPTNPG
+2391 NIPTDPS

-2406 ANPKPQPKQD
+2406 PNPREVEKPAKPAQPSKPSKQETPKYVEG
-2416 QKPVQPKANAQVK
+2416 QKELP
-2429 RLANTGATETNT
+2429 NTGTEASAS
-2441 GLAGLGLAALGGMLA
+2441 LASLGLLGALGGFGLLA
-2456 AVRRRKEK
+2456 RKKKED

>member
-1 MFSKNNTRMNNKKQ
+1 MFSKNNTKMNNKKQ
-15 FEKVNQYG
+15 YEKVNHYG

-52 NKEEATVAATE
+52 NKQEATVAATE
-63 KVAAE
+63 KVAAT
-68 KPIEEK
+68 EEK
-74 TETKSAVVEKA
+74 AEVAKAETPAVAPKTEETKEVAPKA
-85 TELKEVKAEAKKEV
+85 EVKEETAVKAAAKEETKAEKVTAKEV
-99 NKATLQAKIS
+99 NKTALQAKIS

-114 FVTLAEKELSE
+114 FVTLAGQELSE

-143 LVVSETATQE
+143 LVAQASATQE

-175 AEKAVDKKEEK
+175 AEKAADKKEETKKEEK

-192 KENLEKAVSEAKAVN
+192 KEELEKAVSEAKAVN
-207 QAATTFATKEVKEEA
+207 QAAATFATKQVKEEVK
-222 PKAEIKAAVA
+222 KAEIKAAVA

-245 NSDSSTKSYADQQRK
+245 NSDSSTKEDADNQRK

-271 TMQRAGHRGKVEAVL
+271 TMQRAGHRGKVETVL
-286 ADTPSKITGK
+286 ADTASKITGK
-296 DVFRDGETVNAVTN
+296 DVLKDGETVKAVTN
-310 AYVDMNAD
+310 AYVDMNSD
-318 NTAPTGWGVDTT
+318 NTKPVGWGFDTT

-372 VKSIDFKTTTGN
+372 VKSIDYKTTTGN

-389 VPYWAQRTQ
+389 TPYWGQRTQ
-398 RGMTYDQRVA
+398 RGMTYDQRLA

-438 GASNLSGSGY
+438 GASNLSGDGY
-448 LAPQISKDTPYTAT
+448 YAPEISKDTPYTAT

-480 QPSYQKQGTSASL
+480 KANYQKQGTSVSL

-499 TYLNNEQIGRSD
+499 KYLNNEQISRSD
-511 SIVLRTDSDVR
+511 SIVLKTDSDVR

-542 ELAGSSNFVNGLN
+542 ELSGSSSFLNGLN

-560 TPNKGDSITYRPQNR
+560 NPNKGDSITYRPASR
-575 WSNARANENNVWILQ
+575 WANVKANENNVWILN

-614 EGTIQEDSIVSMPL
+614 EGAIQEGSVVSMPL

-649 TYENGLIKQGYVGN
+649 TYENGFIKEGYVGN

-675 ESINGGKEDVI
+675 ESVNGEKEDV
-686 TKVPNGWSINGDG
+686 TTTVPNGWSVTGDG
-699 KVQGEPPTGAVVRTF
+699 KVQGEPPTGAVLRTF

-721 VIGFEPT
+721 VIGYEPT

-770 ILADLPPENAR
+770 ILADLPPENVR

-832 FVYADNVANLAGTEV
+832 FVYADNVADLAGTEV

-881 WKGTDGQS
+881 WKGTNGQS

-944 PIPGVAEITE
+944 AIPGVAEITE

-962 TKEDE
+962 TKEAD

-1025 VDPNNPEGPKY
+1025 VDPNNPDGPKY

-1046 KTVTRTITYVYEDG
+1046 KTVTRTITYVYADG

-1068 TPKTVTQEAKFTRT
+1068 TPKTVRQEAKFTRE
-1082 AKVNLVTGEVTYG
+1082 AKVNLVTGEVAYG

-1101 DLPEVKSPV
+1101 DLAEVKSPV
-1110 VKGFVADKA
+1110 VEGYLADKA
-1119 SVPVVNV
+1119 SVAVVNV
-1126 TGDSK
+1126 TGNSEDIK
-1131 DTTEVVTY
+1131 EVVTY

-1144 WVPNIPGQPTNPI
+1144 WIPNIPGETPTPI
-1157 KYPNNPDDPTKPG
+1157 KYPNHPTDPTKTG
-1170 TDKPV
+1170 DKPV

-1183 PKDGNG
+1183 PKDKDGT
-1189 QPLKPVDPQDPTKG
+1189 PLKPVDPTDPTKG
-1203 YIIPDIP
+1203 YVVPDLP
-1210 QDPTQSTPIN
+1210 TDPSQDTPIN

-1245 ITEQGDSDTPLTKED
+1245 ITEEGDSDTPLTKEA

-1285 KFDTDKDTD
+1285 KFDKDANTD
-1294 QEFKVILKQKEVT
+1294 QEFKVTLKAKVVT

-1321 PNNPEGPK
+1321 PNNPDGPK

-1393 AKDLP
+1393 AKDLV
-1398 EVKSPVVKGFLADK
+1398 EVKSPVVKGF
-1412 ASVPATKVTGDSKD
+1412 
-1426 TTEVVTYKPI
+1426 
-1436 GSWIPNIPGQP
+1436 
-1447 TSPIKYPND
+1447 
-1456 PTDPTKPGK
+1456 
-1465 PTEVLPYVPGYTPKD
+1465 
-1480 KDGNPLK
+1480 
-1487 PVDPQDPTKGYEVPN
+1487 
-1502 LPTDPSQNT
+1502 
-1511 VINYVKDTQKAK
+1511 
-1523 TTFVDEKG
+1523 
-1531 NPIPG
+1531 
-1536 VDAITEEGDS
+1536 
-1546 DTPLTKESEVK
+1546 
-1557 AKIKELEN
+1557 
-1565 KGYELVSNTYPEG
+1565 
-1578 GKFDKD
+1578 
-1584 KDTDQEFKVTLKA
+1584 
-1597 KEVTV
+1597 
-1602 TPDQPKTP
+1602 
-1610 GTPVDPNN
+1610 
-1618 PEGPKYPAGLEEKDL
+1618 
-1633 NKTVTRTITY
+1633 
-1643 VYADGTPVLNE
+1643 
-1654 DGTPKTVTQEAKFT
+1654 
-1668 REAKVNLVTGE
+1668 
-1679 VTYGDWT
+1679 
-1686 PEQDLAEVKSP
+1686 
-1697 VVKGYLA
+1697 LA

-1709 PATKVTADSKDT
+1709 PATKVTADSENT

-1744 IKYPNDPTDPTKPG
+1744 IKYPNDPQDPTKPG

-1768 GFTPVDKDGNPLKPV
+1768 GYTPEDKDGNPLKPV
-1783 DPQDPTKGYIVP
+1783 DPT
-1795 DIPTDPGKDTVINY
+1795 
-1809 EANDAN
+1809 
-1815 LVVKYVD
+1815 
-1822 ENGKD
+1822 
-1827 LIPAETT
+1827 
-1834 KGKVGDEYTTTGKV
+1834 
-1848 INGYVLVRV
+1848 
-1857 EGETKGKIG
+1857 
-1866 KDGSTVTYVYKPIGS
+1866 
-1881 WIPNIPGQP
+1881 
-1890 TNPIKYP
+1890 
-1897 NDPTDPT
+1897 
-1904 KPGKPTETLPYVP
+1904 
-1917 GFTPVDKDGN
+1917 
-1927 PLKPVDPQDPTK
+1927 DPTK

-1948 DPSEDTVINY
+1948 DPSE
-1958 VANKANL
+1958 
-1965 VVKYVD
+1965 
-1971 ENGKDLIPAETTE
+1971 
-1984 GKEGDEYTT
+1984 
-1993 SGKVIP
+1993 
-1999 GYVLV
+1999 
-2004 RVDGEAKGKIGK
+2004 
-2016 DGSTVT
+2016 
-2022 YVYKPL
+2022 
-2028 GSWVTNIPGQPTSQI
+2028 
-2043 KYPNDPTDPTKPGS
+2043 
-2057 ERPVLPY
+2057 
-2064 VPGYTPV
+2064 
-2071 DGNGN
+2071 
-2076 PLKPVDPQDPT
+2076 
-2087 KGYIIPDI
+2087 
-2095 PTNPGQDTVINYVAN
+2095 DTVINYVAN

-2145 VINGYVLVRVDG
+2145 VINGYVLVRVEG
-2157 ETKGKIGKDGSTVTY
+2157 EAKGKIGTDGSTVTY

-2182 NIPGQPTSPIKYPND
+2182 NIPGQPTNPIKYPND
-2197 PTDPT
+2197 PQDPT

-2208 ETLPYVPGFTPVDK
+2208 ETLPYVPGYTPEDK

-2231 PQDPTKGYVVPN
+2231 PTDPTKGYVVPN

-2282 GKEGDEYTTSGKVI
+2282 GKVGDEYSTTGKVI
-2296 PGYVL
+2296 NGYVL
-2301 VRVDGEAKGKIG
+2301 VRVEGEAKGKIG
-2313 KDGST
+2313 TDGST
-2318 VTYVYKPLGSWVT
+2318 VTYVYKPIGSWIP

-2338 SQIKYP
+2338 NPIKYP

-2351 KPGSERPVL
+2351 KPGKPTETLPYVPGYTPEDKDGNPLKPVDPTDPTKGYVVPNIPTDPSEDTVINYVANKANLVVKYVDENGKDLIPAETTEGKVGDEYSTTGKVINGYVLVRVEGEAKGKIGTDGSTVTYVYKPIGSWIPNIPGQPTNPIKYPNDPTDPTKPGKPTETL

-2383 PTKGYIIP
+2383 PTKGYIVP

-2398 QDTVINYV
+2398 QDTIINYV
-2406 ANPKPQPKQD
+2406 ANPKPQPNQD
-2416 QKPVQPKANAQVK
+2416 QKPQPKPAVTPEKPGQNNAPVQPKVNGQVK
-2429 RLANTGATETNT
+2429 RLANTGTTETNT
-2441 GLAGLGLAALGGMLA
+2441 GLAGLGLATFAGMLA
-2456 AVRRRKEK
+2456 AARRRKEK

>member
-1 MFSKNNTRMNNKKQ
+1 MYSRMEKYHGRRAQRFSIRKYS
-15 FEKVNQYG
+15 FG
-23 IKKFNAGTA
+23 AA
-32 SVLIASAF
+32 SVLLGTALLLGANAVKADETNTDSA
-40 MFLGGAAQAADT
+40 
-52 NKEEATVAATE
+52 
-63 KVAAE
+63 
-68 KPIEEK
+68 
-74 TETKSAVVEKA
+74 KA
-85 TELKEVKAEAKKEV
+85 TEVTNSDKQKSDSGSTTPVVEELPELKIDAVKADEKPEVKEDAKTEAKPVAEKEVTVKAEKEKPAKDQTDKKETDKEKTAKIETEKAQDEVKTVLTQLTSEADVMASVASNFSDKEVKDEAAKKELAV
-99 NKATLQAKIS
+99 KIE
-109 QLDNL
+109 
-114 FVTLAEKELSE
+114 A
-125 DKQVKT
+125 VK
-131 VSAAVELNKAKD
+131 
-143 LVVSETATQE
+143 
-153 QVDAQVAAL
+153 L
-162 EAAINN
+162 EAA
-168 LNKVEKT
+168 
-175 AEKAVDKKEEK
+175 K
-186 SETKVA
+186 SNDLLSSDASKDQMVA
-192 KENLEKAVSEAKAVN
+192 QVN
-207 QAATTFATKEVKEEA
+207 RLSA
-222 PKAEIKAAVA
+222 
-232 TSEKEIAKALDIF
+232 
-245 NSDSSTKSYADQQRK
+245 
-260 ELEKAIEAVYV
+260 AIEAVY
-271 TMQRAGHRGKVEAVL
+271 TEMKRAGHAGKVESVL
-286 ADTPSKITGK
+286 AATASKITGK
-296 DVFRDGETVNAVTN
+296 DVFKDGETVKAVTN

-318 NTAPTGWGVDTT
+318 NTAPTGWGFDTT

-438 GASNLSGSGY
+438 GASNLSGDGY

-511 SIVLRTDSDVR
+511 SIVLKTDSDVR

-542 ELAGSSNFVNGLN
+542 ELEGSSNFVNGLN

-560 TPNKGDSITYRPQNR
+560 NPNKGDSITYRPQNR

-590 DGRDSGF
+590 DGRDTGF

-635 VIKDKTLTSEYSKI
+635 VIKDKTLTSEYSNI

-675 ESINGGKEDVI
+675 ESINGEKEDVI
-686 TKVPNGWSINGDG
+686 TTVPNGWSVKGDG

-770 ILADLPPENAR
+770 ILADLPPENVK

-832 FVYADNVANLAGTEV
+832 FVYADNVAGLAGTEV
-847 FPSQKQTVSYTGSIK
+847 FPSEKQTVSYTGSIK
-862 LTAEGKAVINS
+862 LTAQGKAVINS
-873 NDRPVYIN
+873 EDKPVYIN
-881 WKGTDGQS
+881 WKGTNGQS

-944 PIPGVAEITE
+944 AIPGVAEITE

-962 TKEDE
+962 TKEAE

-987 PEGGKFDTDKDTDQ
+987 PEGGKFDKDKDTDQ
-1001 EFKVILKQKEVT
+1001 EFKVTLKAKEVT

-1025 VDPNNPEGPKY
+1025 VDPNNPDGPKY

-1068 TPKTVTQEAKFTRT
+1068 TPKTVTQEAKFTRE

-1095 DWSEAK
+1095 DWTPAQ
-1101 DLPEVKSPV
+1101 DLAEVKSPV
-1110 VKGFVADKA
+1110 VKGYLADKA
-1119 SVPVVNV
+1119 SVAVVNV
-1126 TGDSK
+1126 TGDSEDIK
-1131 DTTEVVTY
+1131 EVVTY

-1203 YIIPDIP
+1203 YVIPDIP
-1210 QDPTQSTPIN
+1210 NDPTQSTPIN

-1245 ITEQGDSDTPLTKED
+1245 ITEEGDSDTPLTKEA

-1285 KFDTDKDTD
+1285 KFDKDKDTD
-1294 QEFKVILKQKEVT
+1294 QEFKVTLKAKEVT

-1321 PNNPEGPK
+1321 PNNPDGPK

-1382 TGEVTYGDWSE
+1382 TGEVTYGDWTP
-1393 AKDLP
+1393 AQDLA
-1398 EVKSPVVKGFLADK
+1398 EVKSPVVKGYLADK
-1412 ASVPATKVTGDSKD
+1412 ASVPTTKVTADSKD
-1426 TTEVVTYKPI
+1426 ATEVVTYKPI

-1447 TSPIKYPND
+1447 TTPIKYPND
-1456 PTDPTKPGK
+1456 PADPTKPGQ
-1465 PTEVLPYVPGYTPKD
+1465 PTEVLPYVPGFTPED

-1487 PVDPQDPTKGYEVPN
+1487 PVDPTDPTKGYEVPN
-1502 LPTDPSQNT
+1502 LPTDPSQDT
-1511 VINYVKDTQKAK
+1511 PINYVANKAK
-1523 TTFVDEKG
+1523 LVVKYVDEKG
-1531 NPIPG
+1531 
-1536 VDAITEEGDS
+1536 
-1546 DTPLTKESEVK
+1546 
-1557 AKIKELEN
+1557 
-1565 KGYELVSNTYPEG
+1565 
-1578 GKFDKD
+1578 
-1584 KDTDQEFKVTLKA
+1584 
-1597 KEVTV
+1597 
-1602 TPDQPKTP
+1602 
-1610 GTPVDPNN
+1610 
-1618 PEGPKYPAGLEEKDL
+1618 KDL
-1633 NKTVTRTITY
+1633 IPSETTEGKVGDEYTTTGKVVPGHLLVR
-1643 VYADGTPVLNE
+1643 VEG
-1654 DGTPKTVTQEAKFT
+1654 EAKG
-1668 REAKVNLVTGE
+1668 KIG
-1679 VTYGDWT
+1679 
-1686 PEQDLAEVKSP
+1686 
-1697 VVKGYLA
+1697 
-1704 DKATV
+1704 
-1709 PATKVTADSKDT
+1709 KDGST
-1721 TEVVTYKPIGSWIPN
+1721 VTYKPIGSWIPN
-1736 IPGQPTNP
+1736 IPGQPTTP
-1744 IKYPNDPTDPTKPG
+1744 IKYPNDPADPTKPG
-1758 KPTETLPYVP
+1758 QPTEVLPYVP
-1768 GFTPVDKDGNPLKPV
+1768 GFTPEDKDGNPLKPV
-1783 DPQDPTKGYIVP
+1783 DPKDPSKGYVVP
-1795 DIPTDPGKDTVINY
+1795 NIPTDPSQDTVINY
-1809 EANDAN
+1809 VANKAK

-1822 ENGKD
+1822 EKGKD
-1827 LIPAETT
+1827 LIPSETT
-1834 KGKVGDEYTTTGKV
+1834 EGKVGDEYTTTGKV
-1848 INGYVLVRV
+1848 VPGHLLVRV
-1857 EGETKGKIG
+1857 EGEAKGKIG
-1866 KDGSTVTYVYKPIGS
+1866 KDGSTVTYKPIGS

-1890 TNPIKYP
+1890 TTPIKYP
-1897 NDPTDPT
+1897 NDPADPT
-1904 KPGKPTETLPYVP
+1904 KPGQPTEVLPYVP
-1917 GFTPVDKDGN
+1917 GFTPEDKDGN
-1927 PLKPVDPQDPTK
+1927 PLKPVDPKDPSK

-1948 DPSEDTVINY
+1948 DPS
-1958 VANKANL
+1958 
-1965 VVKYVD
+1965 
-1971 ENGKDLIPAETTE
+1971 
-1984 GKEGDEYTT
+1984 
-1993 SGKVIP
+1993 
-1999 GYVLV
+1999 
-2004 RVDGEAKGKIGK
+2004 
-2016 DGSTVT
+2016 
-2022 YVYKPL
+2022 
-2028 GSWVTNIPGQPTSQI
+2028 
-2043 KYPNDPTDPTKPGS
+2043 
-2057 ERPVLPY
+2057 
-2064 VPGYTPV
+2064 
-2071 DGNGN
+2071 
-2076 PLKPVDPQDPT
+2076 
-2087 KGYIIPDI
+2087 
-2095 PTNPGQDTVINYVAN
+2095 QDTVINYVPNPREVEKPA
-2110 KANLVVKYV
+2110 KPAQPSKPSKQETPKYV
-2119 DENGKDLIPAE
+2119 
-2130 TTEGKVGDE
+2130 EGQKE
-2139 YSTTGK
+2139 
-2145 VINGYVLVRVDG
+2145 
-2157 ETKGKIGKDGSTVTY
+2157 
-2172 VYKPIGSWIP
+2172 
-2182 NIPGQPTSPIKYPND
+2182 
-2197 PTDPT
+2197 
-2202 KPGKPT
+2202 
-2208 ETLPYVPGFTPVDK
+2208 LP
-2222 DGNPLKPVD
+2222 
-2231 PQDPTKGYVVPN
+2231 
-2243 IPTDPSEDTVI
+2243 
-2254 NYVANKANLVVKYVD
+2254 
-2269 ENGKDLIPAETTE
+2269 
-2282 GKEGDEYTTSGKVI
+2282 
-2296 PGYVL
+2296 
-2301 VRVDGEAKGKIG
+2301 
-2313 KDGST
+2313 
-2318 VTYVYKPLGSWVT
+2318 
-2331 NIPGQPT
+2331 
-2338 SQIKYP
+2338 
-2344 NDPTDPT
+2344 
-2351 KPGSERPVL
+2351 
-2360 PYVPGYTPVDGNGN
+2360 
-2374 PLKPVDPQD
+2374 
-2383 PTKGYIIP
+2383 
-2391 DIPTNPG
+2391 
-2398 QDTVINYV
+2398 
-2406 ANPKPQPKQD
+2406 
-2416 QKPVQPKANAQVK
+2416 
-2429 RLANTGATETNT
+2429 NTGTEASAS
-2441 GLAGLGLAALGGMLA
+2441 LASLGLLGALGGFGLLA
-2456 AVRRRKEK
+2456 RKKKED

>member
-1 MFSKNNTRMNNKKQ
+1 MYSRMEKYHGRRAQRFSIRKYS
-15 FEKVNQYG
+15 FG
-23 IKKFNAGTA
+23 AA
-32 SVLIASAF
+32 SVL
-40 MFLGGAAQAADT
+40 LGTALVLGANGVQA
-52 NKEEATVAATE
+52 EETVAVNPATSE
-63 KVAAE
+63 LSNSDKNLSGSTLSTPVVEELPELKIDAVKA
-68 KPIEEK
+68 EEK
-74 TETKSAVVEKA
+74 TEAKEDAKTAATPVAEKEVTEATTDKTDKKLETDVKEKSDKEQSDKKEADKEKTDKETSEKVETEKA
-85 TELKEVKAEAKKEV
+85 QDDVKTVLTQLTSEADVMATVASNFSDKEVKDVEAKQK
-99 NKATLQAKIS
+99 L
-109 QLDNL
+109 
-114 FVTLAEKELSE
+114 
-125 DKQVKT
+125 
-131 VSAAVELNKAKD
+131 SAAIAAVKLEAVASKGLLSSDASKD
-143 LVVSETATQE
+143 QMV
-153 QVDAQVAAL
+153 AQVNRL
-162 EAAINN
+162 SAAIE
-168 LNKVEKT
+168 VVY
-175 AEKAVDKKEEK
+175 AEMK
-186 SETKVA
+186 
-192 KENLEKAVSEAKAVN
+192 
-207 QAATTFATKEVKEEA
+207 
-222 PKAEIKAAVA
+222 
-232 TSEKEIAKALDIF
+232 
-245 NSDSSTKSYADQQRK
+245 
-260 ELEKAIEAVYV
+260 
-271 TMQRAGHRGKVEAVL
+271 RAGHAGKVEAVL
-286 ADTPSKITGK
+286 ADTASKITGK
-296 DVFRDGETVNAVTN
+296 DVLKDGETVNAVTN
-310 AYVDMNAD
+310 AYVEMNAD
-318 NTAPTGWGVDTT
+318 NTRPTGWGIDTT

-438 GASNLSGSGY
+438 GASNLSGNGY
-448 LAPQISKDTPYTAT
+448 LAPEISKDTPYTAT

-480 QPSYQKQGTSASL
+480 QANYQKQGTSVSL

-511 SIVLRTDSDVR
+511 SIVLKTDSDVR

-542 ELAGSSNFVNGLN
+542 ELEGSSNFVNGLN

-560 TPNKGDSITYRPQNR
+560 NPNKGDSITYRPASR
-575 WSNARANENNVWILQ
+575 WANVKANENNVWILN
-590 DGRDSGF
+590 DGRDTGF

-614 EGTIQEDSIVSMPL
+614 EGTIQEGSTVSMPL

-635 VIKDKTLTSEYSKI
+635 VIKDKTLTSEYSNI

-675 ESINGGKEDVI
+675 ESVNGEKEDV
-686 TKVPNGWSINGDG
+686 TTTVPNGWSIVGDG

-751 YDVSNDHVDLVKE
+751 YDVSNDPVDLVKE

-770 ILADLPPENAR
+770 ILADLPPENAK

-832 FVYADNVANLAGTEV
+832 FVYADNVEGLAGTEV
-847 FPSQKQTVSYTGSIK
+847 FPSEKQTVSYTGSIK
-862 LTAEGKAVINS
+862 LTAQGKAVINS
-873 NDRPVYIN
+873 EDKPVYIN
-881 WKGTDGQS
+881 WKGTNGQS

-944 PIPGVAEITE
+944 AIPGVAEITE

-962 TKEDE
+962 TKEAD
-967 VKAKIKELENKGYEL
+967 VKAKIAELENKGYEL

-1001 EFKVILKQKEVT
+1001 EFKVTLKAKEVT

-1025 VDPNNPEGPKY
+1025 VDPNNPDGPKY

-1046 KTVTRTITYVYEDG
+1046 KTVTRTITYVY
-1060 TPVLNEDG
+1060 
-1068 TPKTVTQEAKFTRT
+1068 A
-1082 AKVNLVTGEVTYG
+1082 
-1095 DWSEAK
+1095 
-1101 DLPEVKSPV
+1101 
-1110 VKGFVADKA
+1110 
-1119 SVPVVNV
+1119 
-1126 TGDSK
+1126 
-1131 DTTEVVTY
+1131 
-1139 KPLGS
+1139 
-1144 WVPNIPGQPTNPI
+1144 
-1157 KYPNNPDDPTKPG
+1157 
-1170 TDKPV
+1170 
-1175 LPYVPGMT
+1175 
-1183 PKDGNG
+1183 
-1189 QPLKPVDPQDPTKG
+1189 
-1203 YIIPDIP
+1203 
-1210 QDPTQSTPIN
+1210 
-1220 YVKDTQKA
+1220 
-1228 KTTFVDEK
+1228 
-1236 GNPIPGVDA
+1236 
-1245 ITEQGDSDTPLTKED
+1245 
-1260 EVKAKIKELEN
+1260 
-1271 KGYELVSNTYPEGG
+1271 
-1285 KFDTDKDTD
+1285 
-1294 QEFKVILKQKEVT
+1294 
-1307 VTPDQPKTPGTPVD
+1307 
-1321 PNNPEGPK
+1321 
-1329 YPAGLEEKDLNKTV
+1329 
-1343 TRTITYVYEDG
+1343 DG

-1393 AKDLP
+1393 AKDLA
-1398 EVKSPVVKGFLADK
+1398 EVKSPVVKGYLADK
-1412 ASVPATKVTGDSKD
+1412 ATVPATKVTADSENTK
-1426 TTEVVTYKPI
+1426 EVVTYKPI

-1447 TSPIKYPND
+1447 TNPIKYPNNPDD
-1456 PTDPTKPGK
+1456 PTQPGK
-1465 PTEVLPYVPGYTPKD
+1465 PTEVLPYVPGFTPKD

-1487 PVDPQDPTKGYEVPN
+1487 PVDPTDPTKGYEVPN
-1502 LPTDPSQNT
+1502 LPTDPSQDT
-1511 VINYVKDTQKAK
+1511 PINYVKDTQKAK

-1536 VDAITEEGDS
+1536 VDAITEQGDS
-1546 DTPLTKESEVK
+1546 DTPLTKEAEVK

-1618 PEGPKYPAGLEEKDL
+1618 PDGPKYPAGLEEKDL

-1679 VTYGDWT
+1679 VTYGDWS
-1686 PEQDLAEVKSP
+1686 EAKDLAEVKSP

-1709 PATKVTADSKDT
+1709 PATKVTADSENTK
-1721 TEVVTYKPIGSWIPN
+1721 EVVTYKPIGSWIPN

-1758 KPTETLPYVP
+1758 QPTETLPYVP
-1768 GFTPVDKDGNPLKPV
+1768 GFTPEDKDGNPLKPVDPNDPTKGYEVPSIPTNPGEDTPINYVANKANLVVKYVDENGKELLPTETKEGKVGDDYSTSGKVITGYVLDRVEGEAKGKIGTDGTTVTYVYKPLGSWIPNIPGQPTNPIKYPNDPTDPTKPGQPTETLPYVPGYTPKDGNEQPLKPV
-1783 DPQDPTKGYIVP
+1783 DPQDPTKGYVVP
-1795 DIPTDPGKDTVINY
+1795 NIPTDPSQDTVINY
-1809 EANDAN
+1809 VANKAK

-1834 KGKVGDEYTTTGKV
+1834 EGKVGDEYTTTGKV
-1848 INGYVLVRV
+1848 IPGHLLVRV
-1857 EGETKGKIG
+1857 DGDAKGKIG
-1866 KDGSTVTYVYKPIGS
+1866 TEGSTVTYVYKPIGS

-1897 NDPTDPT
+1897 NDPQDPT
-1904 KPGKPTETLPYVP
+1904 KPGSDKPVLPYVP
-1917 GFTPVDKDGN
+1917 GHTPVDGN
-1927 PLKPVDPQDPTK
+1927 GQPLKPVDPTDPSK

-1948 DPSEDTVINY
+1948 D
-1958 VANKANL
+1958 
-1965 VVKYVD
+1965 
-1971 ENGKDLIPAETTE
+1971 
-1984 GKEGDEYTT
+1984 
-1993 SGKVIP
+1993 
-1999 GYVLV
+1999 
-2004 RVDGEAKGKIGK
+2004 
-2016 DGSTVT
+2016 
-2022 YVYKPL
+2022 
-2028 GSWVTNIPGQPTSQI
+2028 
-2043 KYPNDPTDPTKPGS
+2043 
-2057 ERPVLPY
+2057 
-2064 VPGYTPV
+2064 
-2071 DGNGN
+2071 
-2076 PLKPVDPQDPT
+2076 
-2087 KGYIIPDI
+2087 
-2095 PTNPGQDTVINYVAN
+2095 PGQDTVINYVAN
-2110 KANLVVKYV
+2110 KAKLVVKYV
-2119 DENGKDLIPAE
+2119 DEKGKDLIPSE

-2139 YSTTGK
+2139 YTTTGK
-2145 VINGYVLVRVDG
+2145 VIPGHLLVRVDG
-2157 ETKGKIGKDGSTVTY
+2157 DAKGKIGTEGSTVTY

-2182 NIPGQPTSPIKYPND
+2182 NIPGQPTNPIKYPND
-2197 PTDPT
+2197 PQDPT
-2202 KPGKPT
+2202 KPGSDKPV
-2208 ETLPYVPGFTPVDK
+2208 LPYVPGHTPVD
-2222 DGNPLKPVD
+2222 GNGQPLKPVD
-2231 PQDPTKGYVVPN
+2231 PNDPTKGYISPD
-2243 IPTDPSEDTVI
+2243 IPTNPGEDTPI
-2254 NYVANKANLVVKYVD
+2254 NYIPNVTPNGDQDGYTPQPKPQPEQVVTYYVD
-2269 ENGKDLIPAETTE
+2269 ENGKDIAPSEKGAQAPKGISGYEYVTTTKDPNGNLVHHYKKVATPQPVPSTPETPEQPVAPMQPEQPTNPNQPAVPAPAETSVATDSATQPATP
-2282 GKEGDEYTTSGKVI
+2282 KY
-2296 PGYVL
+2296 
-2301 VRVDGEAKGKIG
+2301 VDGQKE
-2313 KDGST
+2313 
-2318 VTYVYKPLGSWVT
+2318 L
-2331 NIPGQPT
+2331 
-2338 SQIKYP
+2338 P
-2344 NDPTDPT
+2344 NTGT
-2351 KPGSERPVL
+2351 E
-2360 PYVPGYTPVDGNGN
+2360 
-2374 PLKPVDPQD
+2374 
-2383 PTKGYIIP
+2383 
-2391 DIPTNPG
+2391 
-2398 QDTVINYV
+2398 
-2406 ANPKPQPKQD
+2406 
-2416 QKPVQPKANAQVK
+2416 ANAS
-2429 RLANTGATETNT
+2429 
-2441 GLAGLGLAALGGMLA
+2441 LAALGLLGALGGFGLLA
-2456 AVRRRKEK
+2456 RKKKED

>member
-1 MFSKNNTRMNNKKQ
+1 MYSRMEKYHGRRAQRFSIRKYS
-15 FEKVNQYG
+15 FG
-23 IKKFNAGTA
+23 AA
-32 SVLIASAF
+32 SVL
-40 MFLGGAAQAADT
+40 LGTALVLGANGVQA
-52 NKEEATVAATE
+52 EETVAVNPATSE
-63 KVAAE
+63 LSNSDKNLSGSTLST
-68 KPIEEK
+68 P
-74 TETKSAVVEKA
+74 VVEELP
-85 TELKEVKAEAKKEV
+85 ELKIDAVKADEKAEAKEDVKTE
-99 NKATLQAKIS
+99 ATP
-109 QLDNL
+109 
-114 FVTLAEKELSE
+114 VAEKEVSDKSDKEASKEKSDKEQADKKEATKEKTDKETSE
-125 DKQVKT
+125 KVETEKAQDDVKT
-131 VSAAVELNKAKD
+131 VLTQLTSEADVMATVASNFSDKEAKDVEAKQKLTAAIAAVKLEAVASKGLLSSDASKD
-143 LVVSETATQE
+143 QMV
-153 QVDAQVAAL
+153 AQVNRLSA
-162 EAAINN
+162 
-168 LNKVEKT
+168 
-175 AEKAVDKKEEK
+175 
-186 SETKVA
+186 
-192 KENLEKAVSEAKAVN
+192 
-207 QAATTFATKEVKEEA
+207 
-222 PKAEIKAAVA
+222 
-232 TSEKEIAKALDIF
+232 
-245 NSDSSTKSYADQQRK
+245 
-260 ELEKAIEAVYV
+260 AIEAVYAE
-271 TMQRAGHRGKVEAVL
+271 MKRAGHAGKVEAVL
-286 ADTPSKITGK
+286 ADTASKITGK
-296 DVFRDGETVNAVTN
+296 DVLKDGETVNAVTN
-310 AYVDMNAD
+310 AYVEMNAD
-318 NTAPTGWGVDTT
+318 NTRPTGWGIDTT

-438 GASNLSGSGY
+438 GASNLSGNGY

-542 ELAGSSNFVNGLN
+542 ELEGSSNFVNGLN

-560 TPNKGDSITYRPQNR
+560 KPNKGDSITYRPQNR

-590 DGRDSGF
+590 DGRDTGF

-628 QSLGIEK
+628 QSLGVEK

-770 ILADLPPENAR
+770 ILADLPPENVR

-832 FVYADNVANLAGTEV
+832 FVYADNVAGLAGTDV

-962 TKEDE
+962 TKEDD

-1001 EFKVILKQKEVT
+1001 EFKVTLKAKEVT

-1025 VDPNNPEGPKY
+1025 VDPNNPDGPKY
-1036 PAGLEEKDLN
+1036 PAGLEEKNLN
-1046 KTVTRTITYVYEDG
+1046 KTVTRTITYVY
-1060 TPVLNEDG
+1060 
-1068 TPKTVTQEAKFTRT
+1068 A
-1082 AKVNLVTGEVTYG
+1082 
-1095 DWSEAK
+1095 
-1101 DLPEVKSPV
+1101 
-1110 VKGFVADKA
+1110 
-1119 SVPVVNV
+1119 
-1126 TGDSK
+1126 
-1131 DTTEVVTY
+1131 
-1139 KPLGS
+1139 
-1144 WVPNIPGQPTNPI
+1144 
-1157 KYPNNPDDPTKPG
+1157 
-1170 TDKPV
+1170 
-1175 LPYVPGMT
+1175 
-1183 PKDGNG
+1183 
-1189 QPLKPVDPQDPTKG
+1189 
-1203 YIIPDIP
+1203 
-1210 QDPTQSTPIN
+1210 
-1220 YVKDTQKA
+1220 
-1228 KTTFVDEK
+1228 
-1236 GNPIPGVDA
+1236 
-1245 ITEQGDSDTPLTKED
+1245 
-1260 EVKAKIKELEN
+1260 
-1271 KGYELVSNTYPEGG
+1271 
-1285 KFDTDKDTD
+1285 
-1294 QEFKVILKQKEVT
+1294 
-1307 VTPDQPKTPGTPVD
+1307 
-1321 PNNPEGPK
+1321 
-1329 YPAGLEEKDLNKTV
+1329 
-1343 TRTITYVYEDG
+1343 DG

-1393 AKDLP
+1393 AKDLA
-1398 EVKSPVVKGFLADK
+1398 EVKSPVVKGYLADK
-1412 ASVPATKVTGDSKD
+1412 ATVPATKVTADSENTK
-1426 TTEVVTYKPI
+1426 EVVTYKPI

-1447 TSPIKYPND
+1447 TNPIKYPNNPDD
-1456 PTDPTKPGK
+1456 PTQPGK
-1465 PTEVLPYVPGYTPKD
+1465 PTEVLPYVPGFTPKD

-1487 PVDPQDPTKGYEVPN
+1487 PVDPTDPTKGYEVPN
-1502 LPTDPSQNT
+1502 LPTDPSQDT
-1511 VINYVKDTQKAK
+1511 PINYVKDTQKAK

-1536 VDAITEEGDS
+1536 VDAITEQGDS
-1546 DTPLTKESEVK
+1546 DTPLTKEAEVK

-1618 PEGPKYPAGLEEKDL
+1618 PDGPKYPAGLEEKDL

-1679 VTYGDWT
+1679 VTYGDWS
-1686 PEQDLAEVKSP
+1686 EAKDLPEVKSP

-1709 PATKVTADSKDT
+1709 PATKVTADSENTK
-1721 TEVVTYKPIGSWIPN
+1721 EVVTYKPIGSWIPN

-1758 KPTETLPYVP
+1758 QPTETLPYVP
-1768 GFTPVDKDGNPLKPV
+1768 GFTPEDKDGNPLKPVDPNDPTKGYEVPSIPTNPGEDTPINYVANKANLVVKYVDENGKELLPTETKEGKVGDDYSTSGKVITGYVLDRVEGEAKGKIGTDGTTVTYVYKPLGSWIPNIPGQPTNPIKYPNDPTDPTKPGQPTETLPYVPGYTPKDGNEQPLKPV
-1783 DPQDPTKGYIVP
+1783 DPQDPTKGYVVP
-1795 DIPTDPGKDTVINY
+1795 NIPTDPSQDTVINY
-1809 EANDAN
+1809 EANKAK

-1827 LIPAETT
+1827 LIPSETT
-1834 KGKVGDEYTTTGKV
+1834 EGKVGDEYTTTGKV
-1848 INGYVLVRV
+1848 IPGYLLVRV
-1857 EGETKGKIG
+1857 DGDAKGKIG
-1866 KDGSTVTYVYKPIGS
+1866 TEGSTVTYVYKPIGS

-1897 NDPTDPT
+1897 NDPQDPT
-1904 KPGKPTETLPYVP
+1904 KPGQTTEVLPYVP
-1917 GFTPVDKDGN
+1917 GFTPEDKDGN
-1927 PLKPVDPQDPTK
+1927 PLKPVDPTDPSK

-1948 DPSEDTVINY
+1948 DPS
-1958 VANKANL
+1958 
-1965 VVKYVD
+1965 
-1971 ENGKDLIPAETTE
+1971 
-1984 GKEGDEYTT
+1984 
-1993 SGKVIP
+1993 
-1999 GYVLV
+1999 
-2004 RVDGEAKGKIGK
+2004 
-2016 DGSTVT
+2016 
-2022 YVYKPL
+2022 
-2028 GSWVTNIPGQPTSQI
+2028 
-2043 KYPNDPTDPTKPGS
+2043 
-2057 ERPVLPY
+2057 
-2064 VPGYTPV
+2064 
-2071 DGNGN
+2071 
-2076 PLKPVDPQDPT
+2076 
-2087 KGYIIPDI
+2087 
-2095 PTNPGQDTVINYVAN
+2095 QDTVINYVAN
-2110 KANLVVKYV
+2110 KAKLVVKYV

-2139 YSTTGK
+2139 YTTTGK
-2145 VINGYVLVRVDG
+2145 VIPGYLLVRVDG
-2157 ETKGKIGKDGSTVTY
+2157 DAKGKIGTEGSTVTY

-2182 NIPGQPTSPIKYPND
+2182 NIPGQPTNPIKYPND
-2197 PTDPT
+2197 PQDPT
-2202 KPGKPT
+2202 KPGSDKPV
-2208 ETLPYVPGFTPVDK
+2208 LPYVPGHTPVD
-2222 DGNPLKPVD
+2222 GNGQPLKPVD
-2231 PQDPTKGYVVPN
+2231 PNDPTKGYITPDVPTN
-2243 IPTDPSEDTVI
+2243 PGEDTPI
-2254 NYVANKANLVVKYVD
+2254 NYIPNVTPNGDRNGYTPQPKPQPEQVVTYYVD
-2269 ENGKDLIPAETTE
+2269 ENGKDIAPSEKGAQAPKGISGYEYVTTTKDPNGNLVHHYKKVATPQPVPSTPETPEQPVAPVQPEQPTNPNQPAVPAPAETSVATDSATQPATP
-2282 GKEGDEYTTSGKVI
+2282 KY
-2296 PGYVL
+2296 
-2301 VRVDGEAKGKIG
+2301 VDGQKE
-2313 KDGST
+2313 
-2318 VTYVYKPLGSWVT
+2318 L
-2331 NIPGQPT
+2331 
-2338 SQIKYP
+2338 P
-2344 NDPTDPT
+2344 NTGT
-2351 KPGSERPVL
+2351 E
-2360 PYVPGYTPVDGNGN
+2360 
-2374 PLKPVDPQD
+2374 
-2383 PTKGYIIP
+2383 
-2391 DIPTNPG
+2391 
-2398 QDTVINYV
+2398 
-2406 ANPKPQPKQD
+2406 
-2416 QKPVQPKANAQVK
+2416 ANAS
-2429 RLANTGATETNT
+2429 
-2441 GLAGLGLAALGGMLA
+2441 LAALGLLGALGGFGLLA
-2456 AVRRRKEK
+2456 RKKKED

>member
-1 MFSKNNTRMNNKKQ
+1 MYSRMEKYHGRRAQRFSIRKYS
-15 FEKVNQYG
+15 FG
-23 IKKFNAGTA
+23 AA
-32 SVLIASAF
+32 SVL
-40 MFLGGAAQAADT
+40 LGTALVLGANGVQA
-52 NKEEATVAATE
+52 EETVAVNPATSEQSNSDKNLSSSTLSTPVVEELPELKIDAVKADEKPEVKEDAKTEAKPVAEKEVTVKAEKEKPAKDQTDKKETDKEKTAKIETE
-63 KVAAE
+63 KAQDEVKTVLTQLTSEADVMASVA
-68 KPIEEK
+68 
-74 TETKSAVVEKA
+74 SNFSD
-85 TELKEVKAEAKKEV
+85 KEVKDESAKKELAV
-99 NKATLQAKIS
+99 KIE
-109 QLDNL
+109 
-114 FVTLAEKELSE
+114 A
-125 DKQVKT
+125 VK
-131 VSAAVELNKAKD
+131 
-143 LVVSETATQE
+143 
-153 QVDAQVAAL
+153 L
-162 EAAINN
+162 EAA
-168 LNKVEKT
+168 
-175 AEKAVDKKEEK
+175 K
-186 SETKVA
+186 SNDLLSSDASKDQMVA
-192 KENLEKAVSEAKAVN
+192 QVN
-207 QAATTFATKEVKEEA
+207 RLSV
-222 PKAEIKAAVA
+222 
-232 TSEKEIAKALDIF
+232 
-245 NSDSSTKSYADQQRK
+245 
-260 ELEKAIEAVYV
+260 AIEAVY
-271 TMQRAGHRGKVEAVL
+271 TEMKRAGHAGKVESVL
-286 ADTPSKITGK
+286 AATASKITGK
-296 DVFRDGETVNAVTN
+296 DVFKDGETVKAVTN

-318 NTAPTGWGVDTT
+318 NTAPTGWGFDTT

-438 GASNLSGSGY
+438 GASNLSGDGY

-511 SIVLRTDSDVR
+511 SIVLKTDSDVR

-542 ELAGSSNFVNGLN
+542 ELEGSSNFVNGLN

-560 TPNKGDSITYRPQNR
+560 NPNKGDSITYRPQNR

-590 DGRDSGF
+590 DGRDTGF

-635 VIKDKTLTSEYSKI
+635 VIKDKTLTSEYSNI

-675 ESINGGKEDVI
+675 ESINGEKEDVI
-686 TKVPNGWSINGDG
+686 TTVPNGWSVKGDG

-770 ILADLPPENAR
+770 ILADLPPENVK

-832 FVYADNVANLAGTEV
+832 FVYADNVEGLAGTDV
-847 FPSQKQTVSYTGSIK
+847 FPSEKQTVSYTGSIK

-873 NDRPVYIN
+873 NDRPVYVN

-924 VVKYT
+924 VVTYT

-962 TKEDE
+962 TKEAE

-987 PEGGKFDTDKDTDQ
+987 PEGGKFDKDKDTDQ
-1001 EFKVILKQKEVT
+1001 EFKVTLKAKEVT

-1025 VDPNNPEGPKY
+1025 VDPNNPDGPKY

-1046 KTVTRTITYVYEDG
+1046 KTVTRTITYVYADG

-1068 TPKTVTQEAKFTRT
+1068 TPKTVTQEATFTRE

-1095 DWSEAK
+1095 DWTPAQ
-1101 DLPEVKSPV
+1101 DLAEVKSPV
-1110 VKGFVADKA
+1110 VKGYLADKA
-1119 SVPVVNV
+1119 SVPVVTV

-1139 KPLGS
+1139 KPIGS
-1144 WVPNIPGQPTNPI
+1144 WIPNIPGQPTNPI

-1170 TDKPV
+1170 KPTET
-1175 LPYVPGMT
+1175 LPYVEGFT
-1183 PKDGNG
+1183 PKDKDGN
-1189 QPLKPVDPQDPTKG
+1189 PLKPVDPTDPTKG
-1203 YIIPDIP
+1203 YVVPDLP
-1210 QDPTQSTPIN
+1210 TDPSQDTPIN

-1245 ITEQGDSDTPLTKED
+1245 ITEEGDSDTPLTKEA

-1285 KFDTDKDTD
+1285 KFDKDKDTD
-1294 QEFKVILKQKEVT
+1294 QEFKVTLKAKEVT

-1321 PNNPEGPK
+1321 PNNPDGPK

-1382 TGEVTYGDWSE
+1382 TGEVTYGDWTP
-1393 AKDLP
+1393 AQDLA
-1398 EVKSPVVKGFLADK
+1398 EVKSPVVKGYLADK
-1412 ASVPATKVTGDSKD
+1412 ASVPTTKVTADSKD
-1426 TTEVVTYKPI
+1426 ATEVVTYKPIGSWIPNIPGQPTTPIKYPNDPADPTKPGQPTEVLPYVPGFTPEDKDGNPLKPVDPTDPTKGYEVPNLPTDPSQDTPINYVANKAKLVVKYVDEKGKDLIPSETTEGKVGDEYTTTGKVIPGHLLVRVDGDAKGKIGTDGSTVTYVYKPI

-1456 PTDPTKPGK
+1456 PADPTKPGQ
-1465 PTEVLPYVPGYTPKD
+1465 PTEVLPYVPGFTPED

-1487 PVDPQDPTKGYEVPN
+1487 PVDPT
-1502 LPTDPSQNT
+1502 
-1511 VINYVKDTQKAK
+1511 
-1523 TTFVDEKG
+1523 
-1531 NPIPG
+1531 
-1536 VDAITEEGDS
+1536 
-1546 DTPLTKESEVK
+1546 
-1557 AKIKELEN
+1557 
-1565 KGYELVSNTYPEG
+1565 
-1578 GKFDKD
+1578 
-1584 KDTDQEFKVTLKA
+1584 
-1597 KEVTV
+1597 
-1602 TPDQPKTP
+1602 
-1610 GTPVDPNN
+1610 
-1618 PEGPKYPAGLEEKDL
+1618 
-1633 NKTVTRTITY
+1633 
-1643 VYADGTPVLNE
+1643 
-1654 DGTPKTVTQEAKFT
+1654 
-1668 REAKVNLVTGE
+1668 
-1679 VTYGDWT
+1679 
-1686 PEQDLAEVKSP
+1686 
-1697 VVKGYLA
+1697 
-1704 DKATV
+1704 
-1709 PATKVTADSKDT
+1709 
-1721 TEVVTYKPIGSWIPN
+1721 
-1736 IPGQPTNP
+1736 
-1744 IKYPNDPTDPTKPG
+1744 
-1758 KPTETLPYVP
+1758 
-1768 GFTPVDKDGNPLKPV
+1768 
-1783 DPQDPTKGYIVP
+1783 
-1795 DIPTDPGKDTVINY
+1795 
-1809 EANDAN
+1809 
-1815 LVVKYVD
+1815 
-1822 ENGKD
+1822 
-1827 LIPAETT
+1827 
-1834 KGKVGDEYTTTGKV
+1834 
-1848 INGYVLVRV
+1848 
-1857 EGETKGKIG
+1857 
-1866 KDGSTVTYVYKPIGS
+1866 
-1881 WIPNIPGQP
+1881 
-1890 TNPIKYP
+1890 
-1897 NDPTDPT
+1897 
-1904 KPGKPTETLPYVP
+1904 
-1917 GFTPVDKDGN
+1917 
-1927 PLKPVDPQDPTK
+1927 DPTK

-1948 DPSEDTVINY
+1948 DPS
-1958 VANKANL
+1958 
-1965 VVKYVD
+1965 
-1971 ENGKDLIPAETTE
+1971 
-1984 GKEGDEYTT
+1984 
-1993 SGKVIP
+1993 
-1999 GYVLV
+1999 
-2004 RVDGEAKGKIGK
+2004 
-2016 DGSTVT
+2016 
-2022 YVYKPL
+2022 
-2028 GSWVTNIPGQPTSQI
+2028 
-2043 KYPNDPTDPTKPGS
+2043 
-2057 ERPVLPY
+2057 
-2064 VPGYTPV
+2064 
-2071 DGNGN
+2071 
-2076 PLKPVDPQDPT
+2076 
-2087 KGYIIPDI
+2087 
-2095 PTNPGQDTVINYVAN
+2095 QDTVINYVAN
-2110 KANLVVKYV
+2110 KAKLVVKYV
-2119 DENGKDLIPAE
+2119 DEKGKDLIPSE

-2139 YSTTGK
+2139 YTTTGK
-2145 VINGYVLVRVDG
+2145 VVPGHLLVRVEG
-2157 ETKGKIGKDGSTVTY
+2157 EAKGKIGKDGSTVTY

-2197 PTDPT
+2197 PADPT
-2202 KPGKPT
+2202 KPGQPT
-2208 ETLPYVPGFTPVDK
+2208 EVLPYVPGFTPEDK

-2231 PQDPTKGYVVPN
+2231 PTDPTKGYEVPS
-2243 IPTDPSEDTVI
+2243 IPTDPGQDTPI

-2269 ENGKDLIPAETTE
+2269 EKGKDLLPAETTE
-2282 GKEGDEYTTSGKVI
+2282 GKVGDEYATSGKVVK
-2296 PGYVL
+2296 GYVL

-2318 VTYVYKPLGSWVT
+2318 VTYVYKPLGSWVP

-2338 SQIKYP
+2338 DPIKYP

-2351 KPGSERPVL
+2351 KPGKDKPVL
-2360 PYVPGYTPVDGNGN
+2360 PYVPGYTPKDKDGN
-2374 PLKPVDPQD
+2374 PLKPVDPND
-2383 PTKGYIIP
+2383 PTKGYEVP
-2391 DIPTNPG
+2391 NVPTNPG
-2398 QDTVINYV
+2398 EDTPINYV
-2406 ANPKPQPKQD
+2406 PNPREVEKPAKPAQPSKQETPKYVEG
-2416 QKPVQPKANAQVK
+2416 QKELP
-2429 RLANTGATETNT
+2429 NTGTEASAS
-2441 GLAGLGLAALGGMLA
+2441 LASLGLLGALGGFGLLA
-2456 AVRRRKEK
+2456 RKKKED

>member
-1 MFSKNNTRMNNKKQ
+1 MYSRMGKYHGRRAQRFSIRKYS
-15 FEKVNQYG
+15 FG
-23 IKKFNAGTA
+23 AA
-32 SVLIASAF
+32 SVLLGTALLLGANAVKADETSTASTKTPEVTNSDKQKPDSAITTPVVEE
-40 MFLGGAAQAADT
+40 LPELKIDAVKADEKPEV
-52 NKEEATVAATE
+52 KEDAKTEAKPVAEKEVTVKAATE
-63 KVAAE
+63 KSGKEQADKKEVA
-68 KPIEEK
+68 KEK
-74 TETKSAVVEKA
+74 TDKETPEKA
-85 TELKEVKAEAKKEV
+85 ATEKAATEKAQDEVKTVLTQLTSEADVMGTVASNFSDKEVKDDA
-99 NKATLQAKIS
+99 S
-109 QLDNL
+109 
-114 FVTLAEKELSE
+114 
-125 DKQVKT
+125 KQKL
-131 VSAAVELNKAKD
+131 SAAIAAVKLEAVASKGLLSSDASKD
-143 LVVSETATQE
+143 QMV
-153 QVDAQVAAL
+153 AQVNRLSA
-162 EAAINN
+162 
-168 LNKVEKT
+168 
-175 AEKAVDKKEEK
+175 
-186 SETKVA
+186 
-192 KENLEKAVSEAKAVN
+192 
-207 QAATTFATKEVKEEA
+207 
-222 PKAEIKAAVA
+222 
-232 TSEKEIAKALDIF
+232 
-245 NSDSSTKSYADQQRK
+245 
-260 ELEKAIEAVYV
+260 AIEAVY
-271 TMQRAGHRGKVEAVL
+271 TEMKRAGHAGKVESVL
-286 ADTPSKITGK
+286 AATASKITGK
-296 DVFRDGETVNAVTN
+296 DVFKDGETVKAVTN

-318 NTAPTGWGVDTT
+318 NTAPTGWGFDTT

-347 NLAELGAGLAV
+347 NLAELGAGLAN

-438 GASNLSGSGY
+438 GASNLSGNGY

-480 QPSYQKQGTSASL
+480 QPSYQKQGTSVSL

-511 SIVLRTDSDVR
+511 SIVLKTDSDVR

-542 ELAGSSNFVNGLN
+542 ELEGSSNFVNGLN

-560 TPNKGDSITYRPQNR
+560 KPNKGDSITYRPASR
-575 WSNARANENNVWILQ
+575 WANVKANENNVWILN

-614 EGTIQEDSIVSMPL
+614 EGAIQEGSTVSMPL

-649 TYENGLIKQGYVGN
+649 TYENGLIKAGYVGN

-675 ESINGGKEDVI
+675 ESVNGEKEDV
-686 TKVPNGWSINGDG
+686 TTTVPNGWEVHGDG

-714 KDLVTGE
+714 KDLVTGK

-770 ILADLPPENAR
+770 ILADLPPENVK

-832 FVYADNVANLAGTEV
+832 FVYADNVAGLAGTEV

-910 PVQATTATDEDYEY
+910 PVQVTTATDEDYEY

-944 PIPGVAEITE
+944 AIPGVAEITE

-962 TKEDE
+962 TKEAD
-967 VKAKIKELENKGYEL
+967 VKAKIAELENKGYEL

-1001 EFKVILKQKEVT
+1001 EFKVTLKQKEVT

-1025 VDPNNPEGPKY
+1025 VDPNNP
-1036 PAGLEEKDLN
+1036 D
-1046 KTVTRTITYVYEDG
+1046 
-1060 TPVLNEDG
+1060 
-1068 TPKTVTQEAKFTRT
+1068 
-1082 AKVNLVTGEVTYG
+1082 
-1095 DWSEAK
+1095 
-1101 DLPEVKSPV
+1101 
-1110 VKGFVADKA
+1110 
-1119 SVPVVNV
+1119 
-1126 TGDSK
+1126 
-1131 DTTEVVTY
+1131 
-1139 KPLGS
+1139 
-1144 WVPNIPGQPTNPI
+1144 
-1157 KYPNNPDDPTKPG
+1157 
-1170 TDKPV
+1170 
-1175 LPYVPGMT
+1175 
-1183 PKDGNG
+1183 
-1189 QPLKPVDPQDPTKG
+1189 
-1203 YIIPDIP
+1203 
-1210 QDPTQSTPIN
+1210 
-1220 YVKDTQKA
+1220 
-1228 KTTFVDEK
+1228 
-1236 GNPIPGVDA
+1236 
-1245 ITEQGDSDTPLTKED
+1245 
-1260 EVKAKIKELEN
+1260 
-1271 KGYELVSNTYPEGG
+1271 
-1285 KFDTDKDTD
+1285 
-1294 QEFKVILKQKEVT
+1294 
-1307 VTPDQPKTPGTPVD
+1307 
-1321 PNNPEGPK
+1321 GPK

-1382 TGEVTYGDWSE
+1382 TGEVTYGDWTP
-1393 AKDLP
+1393 AQDLA
-1398 EVKSPVVKGFLADK
+1398 EVKSPVVKGYLADK
-1412 ASVPATKVTGDSKD
+1412 ASVPVVTVTGDSKD

-1447 TSPIKYPND
+1447 TNPIKYPNNPD
-1456 PTDPTKPGK
+1456 DPTKPGK
-1465 PTEVLPYVPGYTPKD
+1465 PTETLPYVEGFTPKD

-1487 PVDPQDPTKGYEVPN
+1487 PVDPTDPTKGYVVPD
-1502 LPTDPSQNT
+1502 LPTDPSQDT
-1511 VINYVKDTQKAK
+1511 PINYVKDTQKAK

-1546 DTPLTKESEVK
+1546 DTPLTKEADVK

-1584 KDTDQEFKVTLKA
+1584 KDTDQEFKVTLK
-1597 KEVTV
+1597 ERVVPV

-1618 PEGPKYPAGLEEKDL
+1618 PDGPKYPAGLEEKDL

-1643 VYADGTPVLNE
+1643 VYEDGTPVLNE

-1686 PEQDLAEVKSP
+1686 PAQDLAEVKSP

-1704 DKATV
+1704 DKASV
-1709 PATKVTADSKDT
+1709 PTTKVTADSKDA

-1736 IPGQPTNP
+1736 IPGQPTTP
-1744 IKYPNDPTDPTKPG
+1744 IKYPNDPADPTKPG
-1758 KPTETLPYVP
+1758 QPTDVLPYVP
-1768 GFTPVDKDGNPLKPV
+1768 GFTPEDKDGNPLKPV
-1783 DPQDPTKGYIVP
+1783 DPTDPTKGYVVP
-1795 DIPTDPGKDTVINY
+1795 NIPTDPSQDTVINY
-1809 EANDAN
+1809 VANKAK

-1822 ENGKD
+1822 EKGKD
-1827 LIPAETT
+1827 LIPSETT
-1834 KGKVGDEYTTTGKV
+1834 EGKVGDEYTTTGKV
-1848 INGYVLVRV
+1848 IPGHLLVRV
-1857 EGETKGKIG
+1857 EGEAKGKIG

-1890 TNPIKYP
+1890 TTPIKYP
-1897 NDPTDPT
+1897 NDPADPT
-1904 KPGKPTETLPYVP
+1904 KPGQPTDVLPYVP
-1917 GFTPVDKDGN
+1917 GFTPEDKDGN
-1927 PLKPVDPQDPTK
+1927 PLKPVDPTDPTK

-1948 DPSEDTVINY
+1948 DPS
-1958 VANKANL
+1958 
-1965 VVKYVD
+1965 
-1971 ENGKDLIPAETTE
+1971 
-1984 GKEGDEYTT
+1984 
-1993 SGKVIP
+1993 
-1999 GYVLV
+1999 
-2004 RVDGEAKGKIGK
+2004 
-2016 DGSTVT
+2016 
-2022 YVYKPL
+2022 
-2028 GSWVTNIPGQPTSQI
+2028 
-2043 KYPNDPTDPTKPGS
+2043 
-2057 ERPVLPY
+2057 
-2064 VPGYTPV
+2064 
-2071 DGNGN
+2071 
-2076 PLKPVDPQDPT
+2076 
-2087 KGYIIPDI
+2087 
-2095 PTNPGQDTVINYVAN
+2095 QDTVINYVAN
-2110 KANLVVKYV
+2110 KAKLVVKYV
-2119 DENGKDLIPAE
+2119 DEKGKDLIPSE

-2139 YSTTGK
+2139 YTTTGK
-2145 VINGYVLVRVDG
+2145 VVPGHLLVRVEG
-2157 ETKGKIGKDGSTVTY
+2157 EAKGKIGKDGSTVTY

-2197 PTDPT
+2197 PADPT
-2202 KPGKPT
+2202 KPGQPT
-2208 ETLPYVPGFTPVDK
+2208 EVLPYVPGFTPEDK

-2231 PQDPTKGYVVPN
+2231 PTDPTKGYVVPN
-2243 IPTDPSEDTVI
+2243 IPTDPSQDTVI
-2254 NYVANKANLVVKYVD
+2254 NYVANKAKLVVKYVD
-2269 ENGKDLIPAETTE
+2269 EKGKDLIPSETTE
-2282 GKEGDEYTTSGKVI
+2282 GKVGDEYTTTGKVV
-2296 PGYVL
+2296 PGHLL
-2301 VRVDGEAKGKIG
+2301 VRVEGEAKGKIG

-2318 VTYVYKPLGSWVT
+2318 VTYVYKPIGSWIP

-2338 SQIKYP
+2338 SPIKYP
-2344 NDPTDPT
+2344 NDPADPT
-2351 KPGSERPVL
+2351 KPGQPTEVL
-2360 PYVPGYTPVDGNGN
+2360 PYVPGFTPEDKDGN
-2374 PLKPVDPQD
+2374 PLKPVDPTD
-2383 PTKGYIIP
+2383 PTKGYVVP
-2391 DIPTNPG
+2391 NIPTDPS

-2406 ANPKPQPKQD
+2406 PNPREVEKPAKPAQPSQPSKQETPKYVEG
-2416 QKPVQPKANAQVK
+2416 QKELP
-2429 RLANTGATETNT
+2429 NTGTEASAS
-2441 GLAGLGLAALGGMLA
+2441 LASLGLLGALGGFGLLA
-2456 AVRRRKEK
+2456 RKKKED

>member
-1 MFSKNNTRMNNKKQ
+1 MEKYHGRRAQRFSIRKYS
-15 FEKVNQYG
+15 FG
-23 IKKFNAGTA
+23 AA
-32 SVLIASAF
+32 SVL
-40 MFLGGAAQAADT
+40 LGTALLLGTNAVKADET
-52 NKEEATVAATE
+52 NVATT
-63 KVAAE
+63 
-68 KPIEEK
+68 
-74 TETKSAVVEKA
+74 KA
-85 TELKEVKAEAKKEV
+85 TEITNPDKQKPDSAITTPVVEELPELKLDAVKA
-99 NKATLQAKIS
+99 
-109 QLDNL
+109 D
-114 FVTLAEKELSE
+114 
-125 DKQVKT
+125 
-131 VSAAVELNKAKD
+131 
-143 LVVSETATQE
+143 
-153 QVDAQVAAL
+153 
-162 EAAINN
+162 
-168 LNKVEKT
+168 
-175 AEKAVDKKEEK
+175 EK
-186 SETKVA
+186 S
-192 KENLEKAVSEAKAVN
+192 
-207 QAATTFATKEVKEEA
+207 EVKEEA
-222 PKAEIKAAVA
+222 KPVAEKEVTDKAATEKSDKEQADKKEVA
-232 TSEKEIAKALDIF
+232 KEKTDKETSEKAATEKAKDEVKTVLTQLTSEAEVMTSVASNFSDKEVKDDASKQKLSAVIATVKLEAAKSNDLLS
-245 NSDSSTKSYADQQRK
+245 SDTSKDQIVAQVNR
-260 ELEKAIEAVYV
+260 LSAAIEAVYAE
-271 TMQRAGHRGKVEAVL
+271 MKRAGHAGKVESVL
-286 ADTPSKITGK
+286 AATASKITGK
-296 DVFRDGETVNAVTN
+296 DVFKDGETVKAVTN

-318 NTAPTGWGVDTT
+318 NTAPTGWGFDTT

-347 NLAELGAGLAV
+347 NLAELGAGLAN

-438 GASNLSGSGY
+438 GASNLSGDGY

-511 SIVLRTDSDVR
+511 SIVLKTDSDVR

-542 ELAGSSNFVNGLN
+542 ELEGSSNFVNGLN

-560 TPNKGDSITYRPQNR
+560 NPNKGDSITYRPQNR

-590 DGRDSGF
+590 DGRDTGF

-635 VIKDKTLTSEYSKI
+635 VIKDKTLTSEYSNI

-675 ESINGGKEDVI
+675 ESINGEKEDVI
-686 TKVPNGWSINGDG
+686 TTVPNGWSVKGDG

-770 ILADLPPENAR
+770 ILADLPPENVK

-832 FVYADNVANLAGTEV
+832 FVYADNVAGLAGTDV

-862 LTAEGKAVINS
+862 LTAQGKAVINS
-873 NDRPVYIN
+873 EDKPVYIN
-881 WKGTDGQS
+881 WKGTNGQS

-944 PIPGVAEITE
+944 AIPGVAEITE

-962 TKEDE
+962 TKEAD
-967 VKAKIKELENKGYEL
+967 VKAKIKELEDKGYEL

-1001 EFKVILKQKEVT
+1001 EFKVTLKQKEVT

-1025 VDPNNPEGPKY
+1025 VDPNNPDGPKY

-1068 TPKTVTQEAKFTRT
+1068 TPKTVTQEAKFTRE

-1095 DWSEAK
+1095 DWTPAQ
-1101 DLPEVKSPV
+1101 DLAEVKSPV
-1110 VKGFVADKA
+1110 VKGYLADKA
-1119 SVPVVNV
+1119 SVAVVNV
-1126 TGDSK
+1126 TGDSEDIK
-1131 DTTEVVTY
+1131 EVVTY

-1203 YIIPDIP
+1203 YVIPDIP
-1210 QDPTQSTPIN
+1210 NDPTQSTPIN

-1236 GNPIPGVDA
+1236 GNPIPGVA
-1245 ITEQGDSDTPLTKED
+1245 EITEEGDSDTPLTKEAD
-1260 EVKAKIKELEN
+1260 VKAKIKELEN

-1285 KFDTDKDTD
+1285 KFDKDKDTD
-1294 QEFKVILKQKEVT
+1294 QEFKVTLKAKEVT

-1321 PNNPEGPK
+1321 PNNPDGPK

-1382 TGEVTYGDWSE
+1382 TGEVTYGDWTP
-1393 AKDLP
+1393 AQDLA
-1398 EVKSPVVKGFLADK
+1398 EVKSPVVKGYLADK
-1412 ASVPATKVTGDSKD
+1412 ASVPTTKVTADSKD
-1426 TTEVVTYKPI
+1426 ATEVVTYKPI

-1447 TSPIKYPND
+1447 TTPIKYPND
-1456 PTDPTKPGK
+1456 PADPTKPGQ
-1465 PTEVLPYVPGYTPKD
+1465 PTEVVPYVPGYTPKD
-1480 KDGNPLK
+1480 GNGQPLK
-1487 PVDPQDPTKGYEVPN
+1487 PVDPNDPTKGYEVPN
-1502 LPTDPSQNT
+1502 
-1511 VINYVKDTQKAK
+1511 V
-1523 TTFVDEKG
+1523 
-1531 NPIPG
+1531 
-1536 VDAITEEGDS
+1536 
-1546 DTPLTKESEVK
+1546 
-1557 AKIKELEN
+1557 
-1565 KGYELVSNTYPEG
+1565 
-1578 GKFDKD
+1578 
-1584 KDTDQEFKVTLKA
+1584 
-1597 KEVTV
+1597 
-1602 TPDQPKTP
+1602 
-1610 GTPVDPNN
+1610 
-1618 PEGPKYPAGLEEKDL
+1618 
-1633 NKTVTRTITY
+1633 
-1643 VYADGTPVLNE
+1643 
-1654 DGTPKTVTQEAKFT
+1654 
-1668 REAKVNLVTGE
+1668 
-1679 VTYGDWT
+1679 
-1686 PEQDLAEVKSP
+1686 
-1697 VVKGYLA
+1697 
-1704 DKATV
+1704 
-1709 PATKVTADSKDT
+1709 
-1721 TEVVTYKPIGSWIPN
+1721 
-1736 IPGQPTNP
+1736 
-1744 IKYPNDPTDPTKPG
+1744 
-1758 KPTETLPYVP
+1758 
-1768 GFTPVDKDGNPLKPV
+1768 
-1783 DPQDPTKGYIVP
+1783 
-1795 DIPTDPGKDTVINY
+1795 PTDPGKDTVINY

-1822 ENGKD
+1822 ENGKE
-1827 LIPAETT
+1827 LKPTETT
-1834 KGKVGDEYTTTGKV
+1834 KGKVGDEYTTEGKV
-1848 INGYVLVRV
+1848 IDGYVLVRV
-1857 EGETKGKIG
+1857 EGEAKGKIG

-1890 TNPIKYP
+1890 TTPIKYP
-1897 NDPTDPT
+1897 NDPQDPT
-1904 KPGKPTETLPYVP
+1904 KPGQPTEVLPYVP
-1917 GFTPVDKDGN
+1917 GFTPEDKDGN
-1927 PLKPVDPQDPTK
+1927 PLKPVDPKDPSK

-1948 DPSEDTVINY
+1948 DPS
-1958 VANKANL
+1958 
-1965 VVKYVD
+1965 
-1971 ENGKDLIPAETTE
+1971 
-1984 GKEGDEYTT
+1984 
-1993 SGKVIP
+1993 
-1999 GYVLV
+1999 
-2004 RVDGEAKGKIGK
+2004 
-2016 DGSTVT
+2016 
-2022 YVYKPL
+2022 
-2028 GSWVTNIPGQPTSQI
+2028 
-2043 KYPNDPTDPTKPGS
+2043 
-2057 ERPVLPY
+2057 
-2064 VPGYTPV
+2064 
-2071 DGNGN
+2071 
-2076 PLKPVDPQDPT
+2076 
-2087 KGYIIPDI
+2087 
-2095 PTNPGQDTVINYVAN
+2095 QDTVINYVPNPREVEKPA
-2110 KANLVVKYV
+2110 KPAQPSKPSKQETPKYV
-2119 DENGKDLIPAE
+2119 EGQKELPNTG
-2130 TTEGKVGDE
+2130 TE
-2139 YSTTGK
+2139 
-2145 VINGYVLVRVDG
+2145 
-2157 ETKGKIGKDGSTVTY
+2157 
-2172 VYKPIGSWIP
+2172 
-2182 NIPGQPTSPIKYPND
+2182 
-2197 PTDPT
+2197 
-2202 KPGKPT
+2202 
-2208 ETLPYVPGFTPVDK
+2208 
-2222 DGNPLKPVD
+2222 
-2231 PQDPTKGYVVPN
+2231 
-2243 IPTDPSEDTVI
+2243 
-2254 NYVANKANLVVKYVD
+2254 
-2269 ENGKDLIPAETTE
+2269 
-2282 GKEGDEYTTSGKVI
+2282 
-2296 PGYVL
+2296 
-2301 VRVDGEAKGKIG
+2301 
-2313 KDGST
+2313 
-2318 VTYVYKPLGSWVT
+2318 
-2331 NIPGQPT
+2331 
-2338 SQIKYP
+2338 
-2344 NDPTDPT
+2344 
-2351 KPGSERPVL
+2351 
-2360 PYVPGYTPVDGNGN
+2360 
-2374 PLKPVDPQD
+2374 
-2383 PTKGYIIP
+2383 
-2391 DIPTNPG
+2391 
-2398 QDTVINYV
+2398 
-2406 ANPKPQPKQD
+2406 
-2416 QKPVQPKANAQVK
+2416 ANAS
-2429 RLANTGATETNT
+2429 LAS
-2441 GLAGLGLAALGGMLA
+2441 LGLLGALGGFGLLA
-2456 AVRRRKEK
+2456 RKKKED